1 MGHWLL
7 IVNKKD
13 RKHIYGFK
21 KKNKI
26 EGGFM
31 KKFIGTVLV
40 IVAICL
46 LYGCSQTFNPDPE
59 AIEPD
64 TQTVE
69 VTSILITSESNVTEI
84 EEGATLQ
91 LTATVKP
98 DNASNKQ
105 VEWHSSDTD
114 CATVNSDGL
123 VTAVKATES
132 LVITAKAKDGSNVTE
147 AFTLKI
153 KAAAPLPADSILRG
167 LVITDNYNHTI
178 TPADYLTLPNNRKG
192 NSTSSIITI
201 KNNGE
206 KSLTFV
212 SSSITNTSVF
222 HTDGDCTLVNNGTS
236 TTFKYRDLEN
246 IELVPGAELNLTLA
260 SYTSKL
266 GVNTGKI
273 SFVINDGAE
282 TTETLDVNLKI
293 YTTDTY
299 RPLLKLN
306 PETEGTV
313 YVNKTNK
320 GTFNFTL
327 ENTAAYLPLNV
338 SAEVNLYRAIPY
350 YTGSDYSIDEICQ
363 KIQKITEVQY
373 PTETLDFLH
382 PADTY
387 NFNLSTS
394 NLDEG
399 GFIFEVIFTYDYED
413 CYGYKQDPI
422 YYTFYTEPGKE
433 PELVQETFKYKPL
446 GVYGGKAYFYS
457 TDSSS
462 RKLCVLNEDN
472 TLTELDASYGYDSLR
487 VGDELYFNQRIIKG
501 NTEQWLYKLGSK
513 GLEKLA
519 SSETGIDFENAVK
532 CGDVIYYADNDGLHT
547 DGSQDLH
554 KIDLKTKQISRIQ
567 TNDSNSKYGVDK
579 ILCADSNY
587 LYYNYTYGVYA
598 LKLSDESYQK
608 VSEDEGIR
616 VFVYKDKAYMRLRL
630 NDGDKY
636 YIINGTETP
645 ELVENQLTA
654 LLLEEYD
661 YGGFEYYT
669 VGDYI
674 VFYGSSCCV
683 IYDGATVQSYE
694 YDYIFRDGDSIYWI
708 KKGDS
713 ADVNGYTGKLSYFDG
728 SSVKKLNEDLLYM
741 NGYSDQVF
749 KIHQTSGN
757 KKIYYKGY
765 NGSLISFDLTTQKTR
780 AVYFTN
786 NKNVTGSGDPFKDK
800 CNPYIGFGD
809 GLSCNGYFY
818 FTAGGSLYSYRE
830 QE

>member
-1 MGHWLL
+1 
-7 IVNKKD
+7 
-13 RKHIYGFK
+13 
-21 KKNKI
+21 
-26 EGGFM
+26 M

-46 LYGCSQTFNPDPE
+46 LYGCSEPLNPGPE
-59 AIEPD
+59 ATESD

-69 VTSILITSESNVTEI
+69 VTSISITSESNVKEI

-105 VEWHSSDTD
+105 VEWHSSDKD

-132 LVITAKAKDGSNVTE
+132 LVITAKAKDGSNVTGT
-147 AFTLKI
+147 FPLKI
-153 KAAAPLPADSILRG
+153 KAAATLPADSILRG
-167 LVITDNYNHTI
+167 LVITDNYKHTI
-178 TPADYLTLPNNRKG
+178 TPADYLTLPNNRSGYTNK
-192 NSTSSIITI
+192 SVLTI

-212 SSSITNTSVF
+212 SSSITNSSVF
-222 HTDGDCTLVNNGTS
+222 HTNDCFLVNNGTS
-236 TTFKYRDLEN
+236 ESFRYRDWEN
-246 IELVPGAELNLTLA
+246 IELVPGAELKLTLA

-273 SFVINDGAE
+273 SFVVNDGAE

-327 ENTAAYLPLNV
+327 ENTAAYLPRNV
-338 SAEVNLYRAIPY
+338 SAEVNLYKTIPY
-350 YTGSDYSIDEICQ
+350 YSGNTYSIEDICK

-373 PTETLDFLH
+373 PTETLEFLH

-394 NLDEG
+394 NPDEG

-422 YYTFYTEPGKE
+422 YYTFYTEPEKE
-433 PELVQETFKYKPL
+433 PELVQETFNYEPL

-457 TDSSS
+457 TDSYS

-487 VGDELYFNQRIIKG
+487 VGDELYFNQRIIYSD
-501 NTEQWLYKLGSK
+501 TEQWLYKLGSK
-513 GLEKLA
+513 GLEKLT
-519 SSETGIDFENAVK
+519 SSETGIEFENAVK
-532 CGDVIYYADNDGLHT
+532 CGDVIYYADNGGLHT

-567 TNDSNSKYGVDK
+567 TNDKPNDKYHVTK

-587 LYYNYTYGVYA
+587 LYYDYSYNVYA

-608 VSEDEGIR
+608 VFEDEGCKP
-616 VFVYKDKAYMRLRL
+616 FVYKDKVYMRMRL

-636 YIINGTETP
+636 YIMNGTESP
-645 ELVENQLTA
+645 EPVENQLTA
-654 LLLEEYD
+654 LLLD
-661 YGGFEYYT
+661 YGEFKYYT

-674 VFYGSSCCV
+674 VFYKTNISDSSFCV
-683 IYDGATVQSYE
+683 IYDGTAVRSYE
-694 YDYIFRDGDSIYWI
+694 YNYIFRDGDSIYWI
-708 KKGDS
+708 KKSDS
-713 ADVNGYTGKLSYFDG
+713 AGDNGYTGKLSYFDG
-728 SSVKKLNEDLLYM
+728 SSVKELNEDLLYLY
-741 NGYSDQVF
+741 GYSDKVF

-757 KKIYYKGY
+757 KKIYYSGY
-765 NGSLISFDLTTQKTR
+765 NGSLISFDLTSQNTR

-818 FTAGGSLYSYRE
+818 FTARGSLYSYRE

>member
-1 MGHWLL
+1 M
-7 IVNKKD
+7 
-13 RKHIYGFK
+13 
-21 KKNKI
+21 KN
-26 EGGFM
+26 
-31 KKFIGTVLV
+31 FIGTVLV
-40 IVAICL
+40 VASACML
-46 LYGCSQTFNPDPE
+46 FGCSGTVGPDSG
-59 AIEPD
+59 D
-64 TQTVE
+64 TDLDTPKVE
-69 VTSILITSESNVTEI
+69 VTSISITSDSNVTEI
-84 EEGATLQ
+84 EEGSTLQ

-105 VEWHSSDTD
+105 VEWLSSDTD

-123 VTAVKATES
+123 VTAVKATKS
-132 LVITAKAKDGSNVTE
+132 LVITAKAKDGSNVTGV
-147 AFTLKI
+147 FTLKI
-153 KAAAPLPADSILRG
+153 KAAAPLPADSILKG

-212 SSSITNTSVF
+212 NSSITNSSVF
-222 HTDGDCTLVNNGTS
+222 HTDGNCSLVNNGTS
-236 TTFKYRDLEN
+236 TTFSYSDLRN
-246 IELVPGAELNLTLA
+246 KELVPGAELNLTLA

-273 SFVINDGAE
+273 SFVVNDGAE

-299 RPLLKLN
+299 EPLLKLN

-338 SAEVNLYRAIPY
+338 SAEVNLYKTIPY
-350 YTGSDYSIDEICQ
+350 YSGSDYSIDKICQ

-394 NLDEG
+394 NSDEG
-399 GFIFEVIFTYDYED
+399 GFIFEVIFTYDYKD
-413 CYGYKQDPI
+413 CYGEINKSYKQEPI
-422 YYTFYTEPGKE
+422 YYTFYTEPEKE
-433 PELVQETFKYKPL
+433 PELVQETFEYKPL

-457 TDSSS
+457 TDSYS

-472 TLTELDASYGYDSLR
+472 TLTELDASYGYESLSD
-487 VGDELYFNQRIIKG
+487 GDELYFNQRIINS

-519 SSETGIDFENAVK
+519 SSETGIDFTNAVK
-532 CGDVIYYADNDGLHT
+532 CGDVIYYADDRVLNGTGIDY
-547 DGSQDLH
+547 LH
-554 KIDLKTKQISRIQ
+554 KIDLKTNQISKVQ
-567 TNDSNSKYGVDK
+567 TNDESNYSVTK

-587 LYYNYTYGVYA
+587 LYYDYSYDVYA

-608 VSEDEGIR
+608 VSEDKGSR
-616 VFVYKDKAYMRLRL
+616 VFVYKDKAYMSLQL

-654 LLLEEYD
+654 LLLKEYD

-674 VFYGSSCCV
+674 VFYGGHSCV
-683 IYDGATVQSYE
+683 IYDGTTVQSYE

-708 KKGDS
+708 KKSDS
-713 ADVNGYTGKLSYFDG
+713 AGINGYTGKLSYFDG
-728 SSVKKLNEDLLYM
+728 SSVKECNNDLLYM
-741 NGYSDQVF
+741 DGYSDQDF
-749 KIHQTSGN
+749 KVHQTSGN
-757 KKIYYKGY
+757 KKIYYSGY
-765 NGSLISFDLTTQKTR
+765 NGSLISFDLSTQKTR

-786 NKNVTGSGDPFKDK
+786 NKNVTGSGNPFNDK
-800 CNPYIGFGD
+800 CKPYIGYEY

>member
-1 MGHWLL
+1 
-7 IVNKKD
+7 
-13 RKHIYGFK
+13 
-21 KKNKI
+21 
-26 EGGFM
+26 M

-46 LYGCSQTFNPDPE
+46 LYGCSVPLKPDPE
-59 AIEPD
+59 TTESD
-64 TQTVE
+64 TQTVK
-69 VTSILITSESNVTEI
+69 VTSISITSESNVTEI
-84 EEGATLQ
+84 EEGLTLQ

-123 VTAVKATES
+123 VTALKATES
-132 LVITAKAKDGSNVTE
+132 LVITAKAKDGSNVTG
-147 AFTLKI
+147 AFNLKI
-153 KAAAPLPADSILRG
+153 KAAATLPADSILRG

-178 TPADYLTLPNNRKG
+178 TTADCLTLPNNRKG

-212 SSSITNTSVF
+212 SSSITNTDVF
-222 HTDGDCTLVNNGTS
+222 HTDGNCSLVNNGTS
-236 TTFKYRDLEN
+236 TTFNYRDLKN
-246 IELVPGAELNLTLA
+246 KELVPGAELNLTLA

-273 SFVINDGAE
+273 SFDVNDGSE
-282 TTETLDVNLKI
+282 TTETLDVKLKI

-299 RPLLKLN
+299 EPLLKLN

-338 SAEVNLYRAIPY
+338 SAEVNLYKTIPY
-350 YTGSDYSIDEICQ
+350 YSGNTYSIEDICQ

-394 NLDEG
+394 NQDEG

-413 CYGYKQDPI
+413 CYGEIIESYKQEPI
-422 YYTFYTEPGKE
+422 YYTFYTEPEKE

-457 TDSSS
+457 TDSL

-472 TLTELDASYGYDSLR
+472 TFTELDASYGYDSLR
-487 VGDELYFNQRIIKG
+487 VGDEIYFNQRIIYS
-501 NTEQWLYKLGSK
+501 NTEQWLYKLGSN

-519 SSETGIDFENAVK
+519 SSETGIDFTNAVK
-532 CGDVIYYADNDGLHT
+532 CGDVIYYADDRVLH
-547 DGSQDLH
+547 GSGAEDLY
-554 KIDLKTKQISRIQ
+554 KIDLKTNQISQIQ
-567 TNDSNSKYGVDK
+567 TNDDDNPNFKYHVTK

-587 LYYNYTYGVYA
+587 LYYDHSYNVYA

-608 VSEDEGIR
+608 VFDEEGCKP
-616 VFVYKDKAYMRLRL
+616 FVYKDKVYMRMRL

-636 YIINGTETP
+636 YIINGTESP
-645 ELVENQLTA
+645 DLVENQLTA
-654 LLLEEYD
+654 LLLD
-661 YGGFEYYT
+661 YGEFKYYT

-674 VFYGSSCCV
+674 VFYKTNINDSSRCV
-683 IYDGATVQSYE
+683 IYDGTTVRSYE
-694 YDYIFRDGDSIYWI
+694 YNYIFRDGDSIYWI
-708 KKGDS
+708 KKSDS
-713 ADVNGYTGKLSYFDG
+713 AGDNGYTGKLSYFDG
-728 SSVKKLNEDLLYM
+728 SSVKELDKDLLYLY
-741 NGYSDQVF
+741 GYSDKVF
-749 KIHQTSGN
+749 KIHQTCGN
-757 KKIYYKGY
+757 KKIYYSGY
-765 NGSLISFDLTTQKTR
+765 NGSLISFDLTTQNTR

-800 CNPYIGFGD
+800 CNPYIGYGD

>member
-1 MGHWLL
+1 
-7 IVNKKD
+7 
-13 RKHIYGFK
+13 
-21 KKNKI
+21 
-26 EGGFM
+26 M

-46 LYGCSQTFNPDPE
+46 LYGCSQTFNPEPE
-59 AIEPD
+59 ATESD

-84 EEGATLQ
+84 EEGSTLQ

-123 VTAVKATES
+123 VTAVKATEY
-132 LVITAKAKDGSNVTE
+132 LVITAKAKDCSNVTG

-153 KAAAPLPADSILRG
+153 KAAAPLPADSILSG

-212 SSSITNTSVF
+212 NSSITNTSVF
-222 HTDGDCTLVNNGTS
+222 HIDGNCSLVNNGTS
-236 TTFKYRDLEN
+236 TTFNYRDLEN

-260 SYTSKL
+260 SYTSYL

-273 SFVINDGAE
+273 SFDVNDGAE

-293 YTTDTY
+293 YTTNTY

-306 PETEGTV
+306 PETKGTV

-327 ENTAAYLPLNV
+327 ENTGAYLPLNV
-338 SAEVNLYRAIPY
+338 SAEVNLYKTIPHY
-350 YTGSDYSIDEICQ
+350 SGSSYSIEYMCQ

-373 PTETLDFLH
+373 PTETLEYLH

-394 NLDEG
+394 NPDEG
-399 GFIFEVIFTYDYED
+399 GFIFEVIFTYDYKD
-413 CYGYKQDPI
+413 CYGEIIESYKQEPI
-422 YYTFYTEPGKE
+422 YYTFYTEPEKE

-457 TDSSS
+457 STS
-462 RKLCVLNEDN
+462 RVICCLNEDK
-472 TLTELDASYGYDSLR
+472 TFTELDASYGYDSLR
-487 VGDELYFNQRIIKG
+487 VGDELYFNQSYITDTK
-501 NTEQWLYKLGSK
+501 QWLYKLGSN

-519 SSETGIDFENAVK
+519 SSETGIDFTNAVK
-532 CGDVIYYADNDGLHT
+532 CGDVIYYADDRVLNGTTVD
-547 DGSQDLH
+547 SLH
-554 KIDLKTKQISRIQ
+554 KIDLKTNQISRIQ
-567 TNDSNSKYGVDK
+567 TNDKSNSKYAVSE

-587 LYYNYTYGVYA
+587 LYYNYIDSVYA

-608 VSEDEGIR
+608 VSEDDGIR

-630 NDGDKY
+630 TNTSDEDKY
-636 YIINGTETP
+636 YIINGTESP

-661 YGGFEYYT
+661 FGEFEYYT
-669 VGDYI
+669 VGNYI

-683 IYDGATVQSYE
+683 IYDGTKVQSYE
-694 YDYIFRDGDSIYWI
+694 YDHIFRDGDSIYWI
-708 KKGDS
+708 KQSDS
-713 ADVNGYTGKLSYFDG
+713 AGVNGYTGKLSYFDG
-728 SSVKKLNEDLLYM
+728 SSVKELNEDLLYM
-741 NGYSDQVF
+741 DGYSYQVF

-757 KKIYYKGY
+757 KKIYYSGY
-765 NGSLISFDLTTQKTR
+765 NGSLISFDLTTEKTR

-786 NKNVTGSGDPFKDK
+786 KKNVTGSGDPFNDK
-800 CNPYIGFGD
+800 CNPYIGYED

-818 FTAGGSLYSYRE
+818 FIAEGSLYSYRE

>member
-1 MGHWLL
+1 
-7 IVNKKD
+7 
-13 RKHIYGFK
+13 
-21 KKNKI
+21 
-26 EGGFM
+26 M

-46 LYGCSQTFNPDPE
+46 LYGCSQTFNPEPE
-59 AIEPD
+59 ATESD

-84 EEGATLQ
+84 EEGSTLQ

-105 VEWHSSDTD
+105 VEWLSSDTD

-132 LVITAKAKDGSNVTE
+132 LVITAKAKDGSNVTG

-153 KAAAPLPADSILRG
+153 KAAAPLPADSILSG

-212 SSSITNTSVF
+212 NSSITNTSVF
-222 HTDGDCTLVNNGTS
+222 HIDGKCSLVNNGTS
-236 TTFKYRDLEN
+236 TTFNYRDLEN

-260 SYTSKL
+260 SYTSYL

-273 SFVINDGAE
+273 SFDVNDGAE

-293 YTTDTY
+293 YTTNTY

-306 PETEGTV
+306 PETKGTV

-327 ENTAAYLPLNV
+327 ENTGAYLPLNV
-338 SAEVNLYRAIPY
+338 SAEVNLYKTIPY
-350 YTGSDYSIDEICQ
+350 YSVSSYSIEYICQ

-373 PTETLDFLH
+373 PTETLEFLH

-394 NLDEG
+394 NSDEG

-413 CYGYKQDPI
+413 SSGSLHTSYKQEPI
-422 YYTFYTEPGKE
+422 YYTFYTEPEKE
-433 PELVQETFKYKPL
+433 PELVQETFNYKPL

-457 TDSSS
+457 STS
-462 RKLCVLNEDN
+462 RVICCLNEDN
-472 TLTELDASYGYDSLR
+472 TFTELDASYGYDSLR
-487 VGDELYFNQRIIKG
+487 VGDELYFNQSYITDTK
-501 NTEQWLYKLGSK
+501 QWLYKLDSN

-519 SSETGIDFENAVK
+519 SSETGIDFTNAVK
-532 CGDVIYYADNDGLHT
+532 CGDVIYYADDRVLNGTTAD
-547 DGSQDLH
+547 SLH
-554 KIDLKTKQISRIQ
+554 KIDLKTNQISRIQ
-567 TNDSNSKYGVDK
+567 TNDKSNSKYAVSE

-587 LYYNYTYGVYA
+587 LYYNYIGSVYA

-608 VSEDEGIR
+608 VSEDDGIR

-630 NDGDKY
+630 TNTSDEDKY
-636 YIINGTETP
+636 YIINGTESP

-661 YGGFEYYT
+661 FGEFEYYT
-669 VGDYI
+669 VGNYI

-683 IYDGATVQSYE
+683 IYDGTTVRSYE
-694 YDYIFRDGDSIYWI
+694 YNYIFRDGDSIYWI
-708 KKGDS
+708 KQSDS
-713 ADVNGYTGKLSYFDG
+713 AGVNGYTGKLSYFDG
-728 SSVKKLNEDLLYM
+728 SSVKELNEDLLYM
-741 NGYSDQVF
+741 DGYSHQVF

-757 KKIYYKGY
+757 KKIYYSGY

-786 NKNVTGSGDPFKDK
+786 NKNVTGSGDPFNDECK
-800 CNPYIGFGD
+800 PYIGYGD

>member
-1 MGHWLL
+1 
-7 IVNKKD
+7 
-13 RKHIYGFK
+13 
-21 KKNKI
+21 
-26 EGGFM
+26 M

-46 LYGCSQTFNPDPE
+46 LYGCSDTFKTDPE
-59 AIEPD
+59 ATESD

-84 EEGATLQ
+84 EEGSTLQ

-105 VEWHSSDTD
+105 VEWLSSDTD

-132 LVITAKAKDGSNVTE
+132 LVITAKAKDGSNVTG

-153 KAAAPLPADSILRG
+153 KAAAPLPADSILKG

-192 NSTSSIITI
+192 YSPSSIITI

-212 SSSITNTSVF
+212 NSSITNTSVF
-222 HTDGDCTLVNNGTS
+222 HIDGNCSLVNNGTS
-236 TTFKYRDLEN
+236 TTFNYRDLEN

-260 SYTSKL
+260 SYTSNL

-273 SFVINDGAE
+273 SFDVNDGAE

-293 YTTDTY
+293 YITDTY

-306 PETEGTV
+306 PETKGTV

-327 ENTAAYLPLNV
+327 ENTGAYLPLNV
-338 SAEVNLYRAIPY
+338 SAKVNLYKTIPY
-350 YTGSDYSIDEICQ
+350 YSGITYSIEDICQ

-373 PTETLDFLH
+373 PTETLEYLH

-394 NLDEG
+394 NPDEG
-399 GFIFEVIFTYDYED
+399 GFIFEVIFTYDYKD
-413 CYGYKQDPI
+413 WYGEIIESYKQEPI
-422 YYTFYTEPGKE
+422 YYTFYTEPEKE

-457 TDSSS
+457 TDSYSV
-462 RKLCVLNEDN
+462 CVLNEDK
-472 TLTELDASYGYDSLR
+472 TFTELDASYGDNSLR
-487 VGDELYFNQRIIKG
+487 VGDELYFNQRIIKS
-501 NTEQWLYKLGSK
+501 NTEQWLYKLGSN

-519 SSETGIDFENAVK
+519 SSETGIDLTNAVK
-532 CGDVIYYADNDGLHT
+532 CGDVIYYDDDRVLNGI
-547 DGSQDLH
+547 GSDYLH
-554 KIDLKTKQISRIQ
+554 KIDLKTNQISQIQ
-567 TNDSNSKYGVDK
+567 TNDKSNSKYAVTK
-579 ILCADSNY
+579 ILCADSSY
-587 LYYNYTYGVYA
+587 LYYDNNYEVYA

-608 VSEDEGIR
+608 VSEDDGIR
-616 VFVYKDKAYMRLRL
+616 VFVYKDKAYMSLRL

-645 ELVENQLTA
+645 ELVDNQLTA

-661 YGGFEYYT
+661 YGVFEYYT

-674 VFYGSSCCV
+674 VFYDSYSCV
-683 IYDGATVQSYE
+683 IYDGTTVQSYK

-708 KKGDS
+708 KLSDS
-713 ADVNGYTGKLSYFDG
+713 AGVNGYTGKLSYFDG
-728 SSVKKLNEDLLYM
+728 SSVKELNEDLLYIK
-741 NGYSDQVF
+741 NNSDQVF

-757 KKIYYKGY
+757 KKIYYTGY
-765 NGSLISFDLTTQKTR
+765 NGSLISFDLTTEKTR

-786 NKNVTGSGDPFKDK
+786 KKNVTGSGDPFNDE
-800 CNPYIGFGD
+800 CNPYIGYED
-809 GLSCNGYFY
+809 GISCNGYFY
-818 FTAGGSLYSYRE
+818 FIAEGSLYSYRE

>member
-1 MGHWLL
+1 
-7 IVNKKD
+7 
-13 RKHIYGFK
+13 
-21 KKNKI
+21 
-26 EGGFM
+26 M

-46 LYGCSQTFNPDPE
+46 LYGCSETSEPGPE
-59 AIEPD
+59 ATESD

-69 VTSILITSESNVTEI
+69 VTSISITSESNVTEI
-84 EEGATLQ
+84 EEGSTLQ

-105 VEWHSSDTD
+105 VEWLSSDTD

-132 LVITAKAKDGSNVTE
+132 LVITAKAEDGSNVTG

-153 KAAAPLPADSILRG
+153 KAAATLPADSILKG

-192 NSTSSIITI
+192 YTTSSIITI

-212 SSSITNTSVF
+212 SSSITNTNVF
-222 HTDGDCTLVNNGTS
+222 HTDGNCSLVNNGTS
-236 TTFKYRDLEN
+236 TTFSYSDLRN
-246 IELVPGAELNLTLA
+246 KELVPGAELNLTLA

-273 SFVINDGAE
+273 SFVVNDGAE

-299 RPLLKLN
+299 EPLLKLN

-338 SAEVNLYRAIPY
+338 SAEVNLYKTIPY
-350 YTGSDYSIDEICQ
+350 YSGSDYSIDKICQ

-382 PADTY
+382 PADIY

-394 NLDEG
+394 NSDEG
-399 GFIFEVIFTYDYED
+399 GFIFEVIFTYDYKD
-413 CYGYKQDPI
+413 CDGTINESYKQKPI
-422 YYTFYTEPGKE
+422 YYTFYTEPEKE
-433 PELVQETFKYKPL
+433 PELVQETFNYKPL

-457 TDSSS
+457 TDSDS

-487 VGDELYFNQRIIKG
+487 DGDELYFNQRII
-501 NTEQWLYKLGSK
+501 NTDTEQWLYKLGSN

-519 SSETGIDFENAVK
+519 SSETGIDLSNAVK
-532 CGDVIYYADNDGLHT
+532 CGNVIYYT
-547 DGSQDLH
+547 DDHVLNGSGAEYLH
-554 KIDLKTKQISRIQ
+554 KIDLKTNQISEVQ
-567 TNDSNSKYGVDK
+567 TNDESNYKYSVTK

-587 LYYNYTYGVYA
+587 LYYDCSYDVYA

-608 VSEDEGIR
+608 VSEDEGFR

-630 NDGDKY
+630 TNTSDEDKY
-636 YIINGTETP
+636 YIINGTEIP

-674 VFYGSSCCV
+674 VFYGGHSCV
-683 IYDGATVQSYE
+683 IYDGTTVQSYE

-708 KKGDS
+708 KKSDS
-713 ADVNGYTGKLSYFDG
+713 AGINGYTGKLSYFDG
-728 SSVKKLNEDLLYM
+728 SSVKECNNDLLYM
-741 NGYSDQVF
+741 DGYSVF

-757 KKIYYKGY
+757 KKIYYSGY
-765 NGSLISFDLTTQKTR
+765 NGSLISFDLSTQKTR

-786 NKNVTGSGDPFKDK
+786 NKNVTGSGNPFNDK
-800 CNPYIGFGD
+800 CKPYIGYGD

>member
-1 MGHWLL
+1 M
-7 IVNKKD
+7 
-13 RKHIYGFK
+13 
-21 KKNKI
+21 KN
-26 EGGFM
+26 
-31 KKFIGTVLV
+31 FIGTVLV
-40 IVAICL
+40 VASACML
-46 LYGCSQTFNPDPE
+46 FGCSGTVGPDSG
-59 AIEPD
+59 D
-64 TQTVE
+64 TDLDTPKVE
-69 VTSILITSESNVTEI
+69 VTSISITSDSNVTEI
-84 EEGATLQ
+84 EEGSTLQ

-105 VEWHSSDTD
+105 VEWLSSDTD

-123 VTAVKATES
+123 VTAVKATKS
-132 LVITAKAKDGSNVTE
+132 LVITAKAKDGSNVTGV
-147 AFTLKI
+147 FTLKI
-153 KAAAPLPADSILRG
+153 KAAAPLPADSILKG

-212 SSSITNTSVF
+212 NSSITNSSVF
-222 HTDGDCTLVNNGTS
+222 HTDGNCSLVNNGTS
-236 TTFKYRDLEN
+236 TTFSYSDLRN
-246 IELVPGAELNLTLA
+246 KELVPGAELNLTLA

-273 SFVINDGAE
+273 SFVVNDGAE

-299 RPLLKLN
+299 EPLLKLN

-338 SAEVNLYRAIPY
+338 SAEVNLYKTIPY
-350 YTGSDYSIDEICQ
+350 YSGSDYSIDKICQ

-399 GFIFEVIFTYDYED
+399 GFIFEVIFTYDYKD
-413 CYGYKQDPI
+413 CDGTINKSYKQEPI
-422 YYTFYTEPGKE
+422 YYTFYTEPEKE
-433 PELVQETFKYKPL
+433 PELVQETFNYNPL

-457 TDSSS
+457 TDSFS

-472 TLTELDASYGYDSLR
+472 TLTELDASYGYESLSD
-487 VGDELYFNQRIIKG
+487 GDELYFNQRIINS

-519 SSETGIDFENAVK
+519 SSETGIDFTNAVK
-532 CGDVIYYADNDGLHT
+532 CGDVIYYADDRVLNGTGIDY
-547 DGSQDLH
+547 LH
-554 KIDLKTKQISRIQ
+554 KIDLKTNQISKVQ
-567 TNDSNSKYGVDK
+567 TNDESNYSVTK

-587 LYYNYTYGVYA
+587 LYYDYSYDVYA

-608 VSEDEGIR
+608 VSEDKGSR
-616 VFVYKDKAYMRLRL
+616 VFVYKDKAYMRLQL
-630 NDGDKY
+630 NDGYKY

-654 LLLEEYD
+654 LLLKEYD
-661 YGGFEYYT
+661 YVGFEYYT

-674 VFYGSSCCV
+674 VFYGGHSCV
-683 IYDGATVQSYE
+683 IYDGTTVQSYE

-708 KKGDS
+708 KKSDS
-713 ADVNGYTGKLSYFDG
+713 AGINGYTGKLSYFDG
-728 SSVKKLNEDLLYM
+728 SSVKECNNDLLYM
-741 NGYSDQVF
+741 DGYSDQDF
-749 KIHQTSGN
+749 KVHQTSGN
-757 KKIYYKGY
+757 KKIYYSGY
-765 NGSLISFDLTTQKTR
+765 NGSLISFDLSTQKTR

-786 NKNVTGSGDPFKDK
+786 NKNVTGSGNPFNDK
-800 CNPYIGFGD
+800 CKPYIGYEY

>member
-1 MGHWLL
+1 
-7 IVNKKD
+7 
-13 RKHIYGFK
+13 
-21 KKNKI
+21 
-26 EGGFM
+26 M

-46 LYGCSQTFNPDPE
+46 LYGCSQTFNPEPE
-59 AIEPD
+59 ATESD

-84 EEGATLQ
+84 EEGSTLQ

-105 VEWHSSDTD
+105 VEWLSSDTD

-153 KAAAPLPADSILRG
+153 KAAAPLPADSILSG

-212 SSSITNTSVF
+212 SSSITNTYVF
-222 HTDGDCTLVNNGTS
+222 HIDGKCSLVNNGTS
-236 TTFKYRDLEN
+236 TTFNYRDLEN

-260 SYTSKL
+260 SYTSYL

-273 SFVINDGAE
+273 SFDVNDGEE

-293 YTTDTY
+293 YTTNTY

-306 PETEGTV
+306 PETKGTV

-327 ENTAAYLPLNV
+327 ENTGAYLPLNV
-338 SAEVNLYRAIPY
+338 SAEVNLYKTIPY
-350 YTGSDYSIDEICQ
+350 YSVSSYSIEYICQ

-373 PTETLDFLH
+373 PTETLEFLH

-394 NLDEG
+394 NSDEG

-413 CYGYKQDPI
+413 SSGSLHTSYKQEPI
-422 YYTFYTEPGKE
+422 YYTFYTEPEKE
-433 PELVQETFKYKPL
+433 PELVQETFNYKPL

-457 TDSSS
+457 STS
-462 RKLCVLNEDN
+462 RVICCLNEDN
-472 TLTELDASYGYDSLR
+472 TFTELDASYGYDSLR
-487 VGDELYFNQRIIKG
+487 VGDELYFNQSYITDTK
-501 NTEQWLYKLGSK
+501 QWLYKLGSN

-519 SSETGIDFENAVK
+519 SSETGIDFTNAVK
-532 CGDVIYYADNDGLHT
+532 CGDVIYYADDRVLNGTTAD
-547 DGSQDLH
+547 SLH
-554 KIDLKTKQISRIQ
+554 KIDLKTNQISRIQ
-567 TNDSNSKYGVDK
+567 TNDKSNSKYAVSE

-587 LYYNYTYGVYA
+587 LYYNYIGSVYA

-608 VSEDEGIR
+608 VSEDDGIR

-630 NDGDKY
+630 TNTSDEDKY
-636 YIINGTETP
+636 YIINGTESP

-661 YGGFEYYT
+661 FGEFEYYT

-708 KKGDS
+708 KQSDS
-713 ADVNGYTGKLSYFDG
+713 DGVNGYTGKLSYFDG
-728 SSVKKLNEDLLYM
+728 SSVKELNEDLLYM
-741 NGYSDQVF
+741 DGYSDQVF

-757 KKIYYKGY
+757 KKIYYSGY
-765 NGSLISFDLTTQKTR
+765 NGSLISFDLTTEKTR

-786 NKNVTGSGDPFKDK
+786 KKNVTGSGDPFNDK
-800 CNPYIGFGD
+800 CNPYIGYED

-818 FTAGGSLYSYRE
+818 FIAEGSLYSYRE

>member
-1 MGHWLL
+1 
-7 IVNKKD
+7 
-13 RKHIYGFK
+13 
-21 KKNKI
+21 
-26 EGGFM
+26 M

-46 LYGCSQTFNPDPE
+46 LYGCSDTFKPDPE
-59 AIEPD
+59 ATESD

-105 VEWHSSDTD
+105 VEWHSSDKD

-132 LVITAKAKDGSNVTE
+132 LVITAKAKDGSNVTG

-153 KAAAPLPADSILRG
+153 KAAATLPADSILKG

-192 NSTSSIITI
+192 YSTSSIITI

-236 TTFKYRDLEN
+236 TTFNYRDLEN

-273 SFVINDGAE
+273 SFVVNDGVE

-338 SAEVNLYRAIPY
+338 SAEVNLYKTIPSY
-350 YTGSDYSIDEICQ
+350 SGSSYSIKEICQ
-363 KIQKITEVQY
+363 EIQKITEVQY

-413 CYGYKQDPI
+413 YSGNINKSYKQEPI
-422 YYTFYTEPGKE
+422 YYTFYTEPENE

-457 TDSSS
+457 STS
-462 RKLCVLNEDN
+462 RVICCLNEDN

-487 VGDELYFNQRIIKG
+487 VGDELYFNQSHIYTDTK
-501 NTEQWLYKLGSK
+501 QWLYKLGSN

-519 SSETGIDFENAVK
+519 SSETGIDFTNAVK
-532 CGDVIYYADNDGLHT
+532 CGDVIYYEDDRVLHGT
-547 DGSQDLH
+547 TSHYLH
-554 KIDLKTKQISRIQ
+554 KIDLNTNQISQIQ
-567 TNDSNSKYGVDK
+567 TNDKANLKYAVTE

-587 LYYNYTYGVYA
+587 LYYDLSYDVYA

-608 VSEDEGIR
+608 VFEDEGIR
-616 VFVYKDKAYMRLRL
+616 VFVYKDKAYMRMRL

-661 YGGFEYYT
+661 YGGFGYYT

-694 YDYIFRDGDSIYWI
+694 YDYIFGDGDSIYWI
-708 KKGDS
+708 KKSDS
-713 ADVNGYTGKLSYFDG
+713 AGVNGYTGKLSYFDG
-728 SSVKKLNEDLLYM
+728 SSVKDLDKDLLYM
-741 NGYSDQVF
+741 DGYSDQVF

-757 KKIYYKGY
+757 KKIYYSGY

-786 NKNVTGSGDPFKDK
+786 NKNVTGSGDPFNDK
-800 CNPYIGFGD
+800 CKPYIGYGD

-818 FTAGGSLYSYRE
+818 FTAGNSLYSYRE

>member
-1 MGHWLL
+1 
-7 IVNKKD
+7 
-13 RKHIYGFK
+13 
-21 KKNKI
+21 
-26 EGGFM
+26 M

-46 LYGCSQTFNPDPE
+46 LYGCSDTFKPDPE
-59 AIEPD
+59 ATESD

-84 EEGATLQ
+84 EKGATLQ

-132 LVITAKAKDGSNVTE
+132 LVITAKAKDGSNVTG

-153 KAAAPLPADSILRG
+153 KAAAPLPADSILSG

-212 SSSITNTSVF
+212 DSSITNTSVF
-222 HTDGDCTLVNNGTS
+222 HIDGNCSLVNNGTS
-236 TTFKYRDLEN
+236 TTFNYRDLEN

-260 SYTSKL
+260 SYTSYL

-273 SFVINDGAE
+273 SFDVNDGAE

-293 YTTDTY
+293 YTTNTY
-299 RPLLKLN
+299 EPLLKLN
-306 PETEGTV
+306 PETKGTV

-327 ENTAAYLPLNV
+327 ENTGAYLPLNV
-338 SAEVNLYRAIPY
+338 SAEVNLYKTIPHY
-350 YTGSDYSIDEICQ
+350 SGSSYSIEYMCQ

-373 PTETLDFLH
+373 PTETLEYLH

-394 NLDEG
+394 NPDEG
-399 GFIFEVIFTYDYED
+399 GFIFEVIFTYDYKD
-413 CYGYKQDPI
+413 CYGEIIESYKQEPI
-422 YYTFYTEPGKE
+422 YYTFYTEPEKE

-457 TDSSS
+457 TDSYSV
-462 RKLCVLNEDN
+462 CVLNEDN
-472 TLTELDASYGYDSLR
+472 TFTELDASYGDESLR
-487 VGDELYFNQRIIKG
+487 VGDELYFNQRIIYTD
-501 NTEQWLYKLGSK
+501 TEQWLYKLGSN

-519 SSETGIDFENAVK
+519 SSETGIDFTNAVK
-532 CGDVIYYADNDGLHT
+532 CGDVIYYADDRVLNGITVDH
-547 DGSQDLH
+547 LH
-554 KIDLKTKQISRIQ
+554 KIDLKTNQISQIQ
-567 TNDSNSKYGVDK
+567 TNDKSNSKYSVSE

-587 LYYNYTYGVYA
+587 LYYDHIYDVYA

-616 VFVYKDKAYMRLRL
+616 VFVYKDKAYMRLQL

-636 YIINGTETP
+636 YIINGTKSP
-645 ELVENQLTA
+645 ELVENELTA

-661 YGGFEYYT
+661 FGEFEYYT
-669 VGDYI
+669 VGNYI

-683 IYDGATVQSYE
+683 IYDGTTVRSYE
-694 YDYIFRDGDSIYWI
+694 YNYIFRDGDSIYWI
-708 KKGDS
+708 KQSDS
-713 ADVNGYTGKLSYFDG
+713 AGVNGYTGKLSYFDG
-728 SSVKKLNEDLLYM
+728 SSVKELNEDLLYM
-741 NGYSDQVF
+741 DGYSDQVF

-757 KKIYYKGY
+757 KKIYYSGY
-765 NGSLISFDLTTQKTR
+765 NGSLISFDLTTEKTR

-786 NKNVTGSGDPFKDK
+786 KKNVTGSGDPFDDK
-800 CNPYIGFGD
+800 CNPYIGYED
-809 GLSCNGYFY
+809 GLSYNGYFY
-818 FTAGGSLYSYRE
+818 FIAEGSLYSYRE

>member
-1 MGHWLL
+1 
-7 IVNKKD
+7 
-13 RKHIYGFK
+13 
-21 KKNKI
+21 
-26 EGGFM
+26 M

-46 LYGCSQTFNPDPE
+46 LYGCSQTFKPDPE
-59 AIEPD
+59 AIESD

-132 LVITAKAKDGSNVTE
+132 LVITAKAKDGSNVTG

-153 KAAAPLPADSILRG
+153 KAAAPLPADSILKG

-192 NSTSSIITI
+192 YSTSSSITI

-206 KSLTFV
+206 KSLIFK

-222 HTDGDCTLVNNGTS
+222 HTDGNCSLVNNGTS
-236 TTFKYRDLEN
+236 TTFNYRDLKN
-246 IELVPGAELNLTLA
+246 KELVPGAELNLTLA
-260 SYTSKL
+260 SYTSNL

-299 RPLLKLN
+299 KPLLKLN

-338 SAEVNLYRAIPY
+338 SAEVNLYKTIPY
-350 YTGSDYSIDEICQ
+350 YSGSSYSIKEICQ

-399 GFIFEVIFTYDYED
+399 GFIFEVIFTYDYKD
-413 CYGYKQDPI
+413 CYGEINESYKQEPI
-422 YYTFYTEPGKE
+422 YYTFYTEPEKE

-472 TLTELDASYGYDSLR
+472 TFTELDASYGYDSLR
-487 VGDELYFNQRIIKG
+487 VGDELYFNQRIIYS

-519 SSETGIDFENAVK
+519 SSKTGIDFTNAVK
-532 CGDVIYYADNDGLHT
+532 CGDVIYYT
-547 DGSQDLH
+547 DDEVLSGTGNKHLY
-554 KIDLKTKQISRIQ
+554 KIDLNTNQISTVK
-567 TNDSNSKYGVDK
+567 TNDNETPKWASEVTD
-579 ILCADSNY
+579 IICADSNY
-587 LYYNYTYGVYA
+587 LYYDYSYDVYA

-608 VSEDEGIR
+608 VYEKEGSR
-616 VFVYKDKAYMRLRL
+616 PFVYKDKAYMRLRL

-636 YIINGTETP
+636 YIINGTESP

-683 IYDGATVQSYE
+683 IYDGATVQSYK

-708 KKGDS
+708 KKSNS
-713 ADVNGYTGKLSYFDG
+713 AGVNGYTGKLSYFDG
-728 SSVKKLNEDLLYM
+728 SSVKDLDKDLLYM
-741 NGYSDQVF
+741 DGNSDQVF

-757 KKIYYKGY
+757 KKIYYSGY
-765 NGSLISFDLTTQKTR
+765 NGSLISFDLTTQKTS

>member
-1 MGHWLL
+1 
-7 IVNKKD
+7 
-13 RKHIYGFK
+13 
-21 KKNKI
+21 
-26 EGGFM
+26 M

-46 LYGCSQTFNPDPE
+46 LYGCSDTFKTDPE
-59 AIEPD
+59 ATESD

-84 EEGATLQ
+84 EEGSTLQ

-105 VEWHSSDTD
+105 VEWLSSDTD

-132 LVITAKAKDGSNVTE
+132 LVITAKAKDGSNVTG

-153 KAAAPLPADSILRG
+153 KAAAPLPADSILKG

-192 NSTSSIITI
+192 YSPSSIITI

-212 SSSITNTSVF
+212 NSSITNTSVF
-222 HTDGDCTLVNNGTS
+222 HIDGNCSLVNNGTS
-236 TTFKYRDLEN
+236 TTFNYRDLEN

-260 SYTSKL
+260 SYTSNL

-273 SFVINDGAE
+273 SFDVNDGAE

-293 YTTDTY
+293 YITDTY

-306 PETEGTV
+306 PETKGTV

-327 ENTAAYLPLNV
+327 ENTGAYLPLNV
-338 SAEVNLYRAIPY
+338 SAKVNLYKTIPY
-350 YTGSDYSIDEICQ
+350 YSGITYSIEDICQ

-373 PTETLDFLH
+373 PTETLEYLH

-394 NLDEG
+394 NPDEG
-399 GFIFEVIFTYDYED
+399 GFIFEVIFTYDYKD
-413 CYGYKQDPI
+413 WYGEIIESYKQEPI
-422 YYTFYTEPGKE
+422 YYTFYTEPEKE

-457 TDSSS
+457 TDSYSV
-462 RKLCVLNEDN
+462 CVLNEDK
-472 TLTELDASYGYDSLR
+472 TFTELDASYGDNSLR
-487 VGDELYFNQRIIKG
+487 VGDELYFNQRIIKS
-501 NTEQWLYKLGSK
+501 NTEQWLYKLGSN

-519 SSETGIDFENAVK
+519 SSETGIDLTNAVK
-532 CGDVIYYADNDGLHT
+532 CGDVIYYDDDRVLNGI
-547 DGSQDLH
+547 GSDYLH
-554 KIDLKTKQISRIQ
+554 KIDLKTNQISQIQ
-567 TNDSNSKYGVDK
+567 TNDKSNSKYAVTK
-579 ILCADSNY
+579 ILCADSSY
-587 LYYNYTYGVYA
+587 LYYDNNYEVYA

-608 VSEDEGIR
+608 VSEDDGIR
-616 VFVYKDKAYMRLRL
+616 VFVYKDKAYMSLRL

-645 ELVENQLTA
+645 ELVDNQLTA

-661 YGGFEYYT
+661 YGVFEYYT

-674 VFYGSSCCV
+674 VFYDSYSCV
-683 IYDGATVQSYE
+683 IYDGTTVQSYK

-708 KKGDS
+708 KLSDS
-713 ADVNGYTGKLSYFDG
+713 AGVNGYTGKLSYFDG
-728 SSVKKLNEDLLYM
+728 SSVKELNEDLLYIK
-741 NGYSDQVF
+741 NNSDQVF

-757 KKIYYKGY
+757 KKNILHWLQWLTYK
-765 NGSLISFDLTTQKTR
+765 F
-780 AVYFTN
+780 
-786 NKNVTGSGDPFKDK
+786 
-800 CNPYIGFGD
+800 
-809 GLSCNGYFY
+809 
-818 FTAGGSLYSYRE
+818 
-830 QE
+830 

>member
-1 MGHWLL
+1 
-7 IVNKKD
+7 
-13 RKHIYGFK
+13 
-21 KKNKI
+21 
-26 EGGFM
+26 M

-46 LYGCSQTFNPDPE
+46 LYGCSDTFKPDPE
-59 AIEPD
+59 ATESD

-84 EEGATLQ
+84 EKGATLQ

-132 LVITAKAKDGSNVTE
+132 LVITAKAKDGSNVTG

-153 KAAAPLPADSILRG
+153 KAATPPLPADSILKG

-212 SSSITNTSVF
+212 NSSITNTSVF
-222 HTDGDCTLVNNGTS
+222 HIDGNCSLVNNGTS
-236 TTFKYRDLEN
+236 TTFNYRDLEN

-260 SYTSKL
+260 SYTSYL

-273 SFVINDGAE
+273 SFDVNDGAE

-293 YTTDTY
+293 YTTNTY

-306 PETEGTV
+306 PETKGTV

-327 ENTAAYLPLNV
+327 ENTGAYLPLNV
-338 SAEVNLYRAIPY
+338 SAEVNLYKTIPHY
-350 YTGSDYSIDEICQ
+350 SGSSYSIEYICQ

-373 PTETLDFLH
+373 PTETLEYLH

-394 NLDEG
+394 NPDEG

-413 CYGYKQDPI
+413 SSGSLHTSYKQEPI
-422 YYTFYTEPGKE
+422 YYTFYTEPEKE
-433 PELVQETFKYKPL
+433 PELVQETFNYKPL

-457 TDSSS
+457 STS
-462 RKLCVLNEDN
+462 RVICCLNEDK
-472 TLTELDASYGYDSLR
+472 TFTELDASYGYDSLR
-487 VGDELYFNQRIIKG
+487 VGDELYFNQSYITDTK
-501 NTEQWLYKLGSK
+501 QWLYKLGSN

-519 SSETGIDFENAVK
+519 SSETGIDFTNAVK
-532 CGDVIYYADNDGLHT
+532 CGDVIYYADDRVLNGTTVD
-547 DGSQDLH
+547 SLH
-554 KIDLKTKQISRIQ
+554 KIDLKTNQISRIQ
-567 TNDSNSKYGVDK
+567 TNDKSNSKYAVSE

-587 LYYNYTYGVYA
+587 LYYNYIDSVYA

-608 VSEDEGIR
+608 VSEDDGIR

-630 NDGDKY
+630 TNTSDEDKY
-636 YIINGTETP
+636 YIINGTESP

-661 YGGFEYYT
+661 FGEFEYYT
-669 VGDYI
+669 VGNYI

-683 IYDGATVQSYE
+683 IYDGTTVRSYE
-694 YDYIFRDGDSIYWI
+694 YNYIFRDGDSIYWI
-708 KKGDS
+708 KQSDS
-713 ADVNGYTGKLSYFDG
+713 AGVNGYTGKLSYFDG
-728 SSVKKLNEDLLYM
+728 SSVKELNEDLLYM
-741 NGYSDQVF
+741 DGYSHQVF

-757 KKIYYKGY
+757 KKIYYSGY

-786 NKNVTGSGDPFKDK
+786 NKNVTGSGDPFNDECK
-800 CNPYIGFGD
+800 PYIGYGD

>member
-1 MGHWLL
+1 
-7 IVNKKD
+7 
-13 RKHIYGFK
+13 
-21 KKNKI
+21 
-26 EGGFM
+26 M

-46 LYGCSQTFNPDPE
+46 LYGCSQTIKPDPE
-59 AIEPD
+59 AIESD

-69 VTSILITSESNVTEI
+69 VTSILITSLSNVTEI

-132 LVITAKAKDGSNVTE
+132 LVITAKAKDGSNVTG

-153 KAAAPLPADSILRG
+153 KAAAPLPADSILSG

-192 NSTSSIITI
+192 YSTSSIITI

-206 KSLTFV
+206 KSLIFK

-222 HTDGDCTLVNNGTS
+222 HTDGNCSLVNNGTITKEFTYS
-236 TTFKYRDLEN
+236 NLRK

-266 GVNTGKI
+266 GENTGKI

-327 ENTAAYLPLNV
+327 ENTDAYLPLNV

-373 PTETLDFLH
+373 PTETLEFLH

-394 NLDEG
+394 NPDEG
-399 GFIFEVIFTYDYED
+399 GFIFEVIFTYDYKD
-413 CYGYKQDPI
+413 CYGEIIESYKQEPI
-422 YYTFYTEPGKE
+422 YYTFYTEPEKE
-433 PELVQETFKYKPL
+433 PELVQETFKYEPL

-472 TLTELDASYGYDSLR
+472 TLTELDASYGGDSLR
-487 VGDELYFNQRIIKG
+487 VGGELYFNQRIIKS

-519 SSETGIDFENAVK
+519 SSETGIDLTNAVK
-532 CGDVIYYADNDGLHT
+532 CGDVIYYADDQVLH
-547 DGSQDLH
+547 GSGAEDLY
-554 KIDLKTKQISRIQ
+554 KIDLKTNQISQIQ
-567 TNDSNSKYGVDK
+567 TNDSNSKYAVSE

-587 LYYNYTYGVYA
+587 LYYDYSYDVYA

-608 VSEDEGIR
+608 VYEKEGSR
-616 VFVYKDKAYMRLRL
+616 PFVYKDKAYMRLRL

-669 VGDYI
+669 IGDYI

-708 KKGDS
+708 KKSDS
-713 ADVNGYTGKLSYFDG
+713 AGVNGYTGKLSYFDG
-728 SSVKKLNEDLLYM
+728 SSVKDLDKDLLYM
-741 NGYSDQVF
+741 DGYSDQVF

-757 KKIYYKGY
+757 KKIYYSGY
-765 NGSLISFDLTTQKTR
+765 NGSLISFDLTTHKTR

-786 NKNVTGSGDPFKDK
+786 NKNVTGSGDPFNDK
-800 CNPYIGFGD
+800 CKPYIGYGD

-818 FTAGGSLYSYRE
+818 FTAGNSLYSYRE

>member
-1 MGHWLL
+1 
-7 IVNKKD
+7 
-13 RKHIYGFK
+13 
-21 KKNKI
+21 
-26 EGGFM
+26 M

-46 LYGCSQTFNPDPE
+46 LYGCSEPLNPGPE
-59 AIEPD
+59 ATESD

-69 VTSILITSESNVTEI
+69 VTSISITSESNVKEI

-105 VEWHSSDTD
+105 VEWHSSDKD

-132 LVITAKAKDGSNVTE
+132 LVITAKAKDGSNVTGT
-147 AFTLKI
+147 FTLKI
-153 KAAAPLPADSILRG
+153 KAAATLPADSILRG

-178 TPADYLTLPNNRKG
+178 TPADYLTLPNNRSGYTNK
-192 NSTSSIITI
+192 SVLTI

-212 SSSITNTSVF
+212 SSSINSSVF
-222 HTDGDCTLVNNGTS
+222 HTSGNCSLVNNGTS
-236 TTFKYRDLEN
+236 TTFNYRDLEN
-246 IELVPGAELNLTLA
+246 IELVPGAELKLTLA

-273 SFVINDGAE
+273 SFVVNDGAE

-327 ENTAAYLPLNV
+327 ENTAAYLPRNV
-338 SAEVNLYRAIPY
+338 SAEVNLYKTIPY
-350 YTGSDYSIDEICQ
+350 YSGNTYSIEDICK

-373 PTETLDFLH
+373 PTETLEFLH

-394 NLDEG
+394 NPDEG

-413 CYGYKQDPI
+413 CSGYKQDPI
-422 YYTFYTEPGKE
+422 YYTFYTEPEKE
-433 PELVQETFKYKPL
+433 PELVQETFNYMPL

-487 VGDELYFNQRIIKG
+487 VGDELYFNQRIIYSD
-501 NTEQWLYKLGSK
+501 TEQWLYKLGSK
-513 GLEKLA
+513 GLEKLT
-519 SSETGIDFENAVK
+519 SSETGIEFENAVK
-532 CGDVIYYADNDGLHT
+532 CGDVIYYADNGGLHT

-567 TNDSNSKYGVDK
+567 TNDKPNDKYHVTK

-587 LYYNYTYGVYA
+587 LYYDYSYNVYA

-608 VSEDEGIR
+608 VFEDEGCKP
-616 VFVYKDKAYMRLRL
+616 FVYKDKVYMRMRL

-636 YIINGTETP
+636 YIMNGTESP
-645 ELVENQLTA
+645 KLVENQLTA
-654 LLLEEYD
+654 LLLD
-661 YGGFEYYT
+661 YGEFKYYT

-674 VFYGSSCCV
+674 VFYKTNISDSSFCV
-683 IYDGATVQSYE
+683 IYDGTAVRSYE
-694 YDYIFRDGDSIYWI
+694 YNYIFRDGDSIYWI
-708 KKGDS
+708 KKSDS
-713 ADVNGYTGKLSYFDG
+713 AGDNGYTGKLSYFDG
-728 SSVKKLNEDLLYM
+728 SSVKELNEDLLYLY
-741 NGYSDQVF
+741 GYSDKVF

-757 KKIYYKGY
+757 KKIYYSGY
-765 NGSLISFDLTTQKTR
+765 NGSLISFDLTTEKTR

-818 FTAGGSLYSYRE
+818 FTARGSLYSYRE

>member
-1 MGHWLL
+1 
-7 IVNKKD
+7 
-13 RKHIYGFK
+13 
-21 KKNKI
+21 
-26 EGGFM
+26 M

-46 LYGCSQTFNPDPE
+46 LYGCSQTFNPEPE
-59 AIEPD
+59 ATESD

-84 EEGATLQ
+84 EEGSTLQ

-105 VEWHSSDTD
+105 VEWLSSDTD

-132 LVITAKAKDGSNVTE
+132 LVITAKAKDGSNVTG

-153 KAAAPLPADSILRG
+153 KAAAPLPADSILSG

-212 SSSITNTSVF
+212 NSSITNTSVF
-222 HTDGDCTLVNNGTS
+222 HIDGKCSLVNNGTS
-236 TTFKYRDLEN
+236 TTFNYRDLEN

-260 SYTSKL
+260 SYTSYL

-273 SFVINDGAE
+273 SFDVNDGAE

-293 YTTDTY
+293 YTTNTY

-306 PETEGTV
+306 PETKGTV

-327 ENTAAYLPLNV
+327 ENTGAYLPLNV
-338 SAEVNLYRAIPY
+338 SAEVNLYKTIPY
-350 YTGSDYSIDEICQ
+350 YSVSSYSIEYICQ

-373 PTETLDFLH
+373 PTETLEFLH

-394 NLDEG
+394 NSDEG

-413 CYGYKQDPI
+413 SSGSLHTSYKQEPI
-422 YYTFYTEPGKE
+422 YYTFYTEPEKE
-433 PELVQETFKYKPL
+433 PELVQETFNYKPL

-457 TDSSS
+457 STS
-462 RKLCVLNEDN
+462 RVICCLNEDN
-472 TLTELDASYGYDSLR
+472 TFTELDASYGYDSLR
-487 VGDELYFNQRIIKG
+487 VGDELYFNQSYITDTK
-501 NTEQWLYKLGSK
+501 QWLYKLDSN

-519 SSETGIDFENAVK
+519 SSETGIDFTNAVK
-532 CGDVIYYADNDGLHT
+532 CGDVIYYADDRVLNGTTAD
-547 DGSQDLH
+547 SLH
-554 KIDLKTKQISRIQ
+554 KIDLKTNQISRIQ
-567 TNDSNSKYGVDK
+567 TNDKSNSKYAVSE

-587 LYYNYTYGVYA
+587 LYYNYIGSVYA

-608 VSEDEGIR
+608 VSEDDGIR

-630 NDGDKY
+630 TNTSDEDKY
-636 YIINGTETP
+636 YIINGTESP

-661 YGGFEYYT
+661 FGEFEYYT

-683 IYDGATVQSYE
+683 IYDGTTVRSYE
-694 YDYIFRDGDSIYWI
+694 YNYIFRDGDSIYWI
-708 KKGDS
+708 KQSDS
-713 ADVNGYTGKLSYFDG
+713 AGVNGYTGKLSYFDG
-728 SSVKKLNEDLLYM
+728 SSVKELNEDLLYM
-741 NGYSDQVF
+741 DGYSHQVF

-757 KKIYYKGY
+757 KKIYYSGY
-765 NGSLISFDLTTQKTR
+765 NGSLISFDLTTQKTK

-800 CNPYIGFGD
+800 CNPYIGFED

>member
-1 MGHWLL
+1 
-7 IVNKKD
+7 
-13 RKHIYGFK
+13 
-21 KKNKI
+21 
-26 EGGFM
+26 M

-46 LYGCSQTFNPDPE
+46 LYGCSDTFKPDPE
-59 AIEPD
+59 ATESD

-84 EEGATLQ
+84 EEGSTLQ

-105 VEWHSSDTD
+105 VEWLSSDTD

-132 LVITAKAKDGSNVTE
+132 LVITAKAKDGSNVTG

-153 KAAAPLPADSILRG
+153 KAAAPLPADSILKG

-212 SSSITNTSVF
+212 NSSITNTSVF
-222 HTDGDCTLVNNGTS
+222 HIDGKCSLVNNGTS
-236 TTFKYRDLEN
+236 TTFNYRDLEN

-260 SYTSKL
+260 SYTSYL

-273 SFVINDGAE
+273 SFDVNDGAE

-293 YTTDTY
+293 YTTNTY

-306 PETEGTV
+306 PETKGTV

-327 ENTAAYLPLNV
+327 ENTGAYLPLNV
-338 SAEVNLYRAIPY
+338 SAEVNLYKTIPY
-350 YTGSDYSIDEICQ
+350 YSVSSYSIEYICQ

-373 PTETLDFLH
+373 PTETLEFLH

-394 NLDEG
+394 NSDEG

-413 CYGYKQDPI
+413 SSGSLHTSYKQEPI
-422 YYTFYTEPGKE
+422 YYTFYTEPEKE
-433 PELVQETFKYKPL
+433 PELVQETFNYKPL

-457 TDSSS
+457 STS
-462 RKLCVLNEDN
+462 RVICCLNEDN
-472 TLTELDASYGYDSLR
+472 TFTELDASYGYDSLR
-487 VGDELYFNQRIIKG
+487 VGDELYFNQSYITDTK
-501 NTEQWLYKLGSK
+501 QWLYKLGSN

-519 SSETGIDFENAVK
+519 SSETGIDFTNAVK
-532 CGDVIYYADNDGLHT
+532 CGDVIYYADDRVLNGITAD
-547 DGSQDLH
+547 SLH
-554 KIDLKTKQISRIQ
+554 KIDLKTNQISRIQ
-567 TNDSNSKYGVDK
+567 TNDKSNSKYAVSE

-587 LYYNYTYGVYA
+587 LYYNYIGSVYA

-608 VSEDEGIR
+608 VSEDDGIR

-630 NDGDKY
+630 TNTSDEDKY
-636 YIINGTETP
+636 YIINGTESP

-661 YGGFEYYT
+661 FGEFEYYT

-708 KKGDS
+708 KQSDS
-713 ADVNGYTGKLSYFDG
+713 DGVNGYTGKLSYFDG
-728 SSVKKLNEDLLYM
+728 SSVKELNEDLLYM
-741 NGYSDQVF
+741 DGYSYQVF

-757 KKIYYKGY
+757 KKIYYSGY
-765 NGSLISFDLTTQKTR
+765 NGSLISFDLTTEKTR

-786 NKNVTGSGDPFKDK
+786 KKNVTGSGDPFNDK
-800 CNPYIGFGD
+800 CNPYIGYED

-818 FTAGGSLYSYRE
+818 FIAEGSLYSYRE

>member
-1 MGHWLL
+1 
-7 IVNKKD
+7 
-13 RKHIYGFK
+13 
-21 KKNKI
+21 
-26 EGGFM
+26 M

-46 LYGCSQTFNPDPE
+46 LYGCSDTFKPDPE
-59 AIEPD
+59 ATESD

-84 EEGATLQ
+84 EKGATLQ

-132 LVITAKAKDGSNVTE
+132 LVITAKAKDGSNVTG

-153 KAAAPLPADSILRG
+153 KAAAPLPADSILKG

-212 SSSITNTSVF
+212 NSSITNTSVF
-222 HTDGDCTLVNNGTS
+222 HIDGNCSLVNNGTS
-236 TTFKYRDLEN
+236 TTFNYRDLEN

-260 SYTSKL
+260 SYTSYL

-273 SFVINDGAE
+273 SFDVNDGAE

-293 YTTDTY
+293 YTTNTY
-299 RPLLKLN
+299 EPLLKLN
-306 PETEGTV
+306 PETKGTV

-327 ENTAAYLPLNV
+327 ENTGAYLPLNV
-338 SAEVNLYRAIPY
+338 SAEVNLYKTIPHY
-350 YTGSDYSIDEICQ
+350 SGSSYSIEYMCQ

-373 PTETLDFLH
+373 PTETLEYLH

-394 NLDEG
+394 NPDEG
-399 GFIFEVIFTYDYED
+399 GFIFEVIFTYDYKD
-413 CYGYKQDPI
+413 CYGEIIESYKQEPI
-422 YYTFYTEPGKE
+422 YYTFYTEPEKE

-457 TDSSS
+457 STS
-462 RKLCVLNEDN
+462 RVICCLNEDN
-472 TLTELDASYGYDSLR
+472 TFTELDASYGYDSLR
-487 VGDELYFNQRIIKG
+487 VGDELYFNQSYITDTK
-501 NTEQWLYKLGSK
+501 QWLYKLGSN

-519 SSETGIDFENAVK
+519 SSETGIDFTNAVK
-532 CGDVIYYADNDGLHT
+532 CGDVIYYADDRVLNGTTVD
-547 DGSQDLH
+547 SLH
-554 KIDLKTKQISRIQ
+554 KIDLKTNQISQIQ
-567 TNDSNSKYGVDK
+567 TNDKSNSKYEVYE

-587 LYYNYTYGVYA
+587 LYYNYIDSVYA

-608 VSEDEGIR
+608 VSEDDGIR

-630 NDGDKY
+630 TNTSDEDKY
-636 YIINGTETP
+636 YIINGTESP

-661 YGGFEYYT
+661 FGEFEYYT

-708 KKGDS
+708 KQSDS
-713 ADVNGYTGKLSYFDG
+713 DGVNGYTGKLSYFDG
-728 SSVKKLNEDLLYM
+728 SSVKELNEDLLYM
-741 NGYSDQVF
+741 DGYSDQVF

-757 KKIYYKGY
+757 KKIYYSGY

-786 NKNVTGSGDPFKDK
+786 KKNVTGSGDPFNDK
-800 CNPYIGFGD
+800 CNPYIGYED

-818 FTAGGSLYSYRE
+818 FIAEGSLYSYRE

>member
-1 MGHWLL
+1 
-7 IVNKKD
+7 
-13 RKHIYGFK
+13 
-21 KKNKI
+21 
-26 EGGFM
+26 M

-46 LYGCSQTFNPDPE
+46 LYGCSQTFNLEPE
-59 AIEPD
+59 ATESD

-84 EEGATLQ
+84 EEGSTLQ

-105 VEWHSSDTD
+105 VEWLSSDTD

-132 LVITAKAKDGSNVTE
+132 LVITAKAKDGSNVTG

-153 KAAAPLPADSILRG
+153 KAAAPLPADSILSG

-212 SSSITNTSVF
+212 SSSITNTDVF
-222 HTDGDCTLVNNGTS
+222 HIDGKCSLVNNGTS
-236 TTFKYRDLEN
+236 TTFNYRDLEN

-260 SYTSKL
+260 SYTSYL

-273 SFVINDGAE
+273 SFDVNDGAE

-293 YTTDTY
+293 YTTNTY

-306 PETEGTV
+306 PETKGTV

-338 SAEVNLYRAIPY
+338 SAEVNLYKTIPNDS
-350 YTGSDYSIDEICQ
+350 GSYYSIDEICQ

-373 PTETLDFLH
+373 PTETLEYLH

-394 NLDEG
+394 NPDEG

-413 CYGYKQDPI
+413 SSGSLHTSYKQEPI
-422 YYTFYTEPGKE
+422 YYTFYTEPEKE
-433 PELVQETFKYKPL
+433 PELVQETFNYKPL

-457 TDSSS
+457 STS
-462 RKLCVLNEDN
+462 RVICCLNEDK
-472 TLTELDASYGYDSLR
+472 TFTELDASYGYDSLR
-487 VGDELYFNQRIIKG
+487 VGDELYFNQSYITDTK
-501 NTEQWLYKLGSK
+501 QWLYKLGSN

-519 SSETGIDFENAVK
+519 SSETGIDFTNAVK
-532 CGDVIYYADNDGLHT
+532 CGDVIYYADDRVLNGTTVD
-547 DGSQDLH
+547 SLH
-554 KIDLKTKQISRIQ
+554 KIDLKTNQISRIQ
-567 TNDSNSKYGVDK
+567 TNDKSNSKYAVSE

-587 LYYNYTYGVYA
+587 LYYNYIDSVYA

-608 VSEDEGIR
+608 VSEDDGIR

-630 NDGDKY
+630 TNTSDEDKY
-636 YIINGTETP
+636 YIINGTESP

-661 YGGFEYYT
+661 FGEFEYYT

-683 IYDGATVQSYE
+683 IYDGTKVQSYE
-694 YDYIFRDGDSIYWI
+694 YDHIFRDGDSIYWI
-708 KKGDS
+708 KQSDS
-713 ADVNGYTGKLSYFDG
+713 AGVNGYTGKLSYFDG
-728 SSVKKLNEDLLYM
+728 SSVKELNEDLLYM
-741 NGYSDQVF
+741 DGYSYQVF

-757 KKIYYKGY
+757 KKIYYSGY
-765 NGSLISFDLTTQKTR
+765 NGSLISFDLTTEKTR

-786 NKNVTGSGDPFKDK
+786 KKNVTGSGDPFNDK
-800 CNPYIGFGD
+800 CNPYIGYGD

-818 FTAGGSLYSYRE
+818 FTAEGSLYSYME

>member
-1 MGHWLL
+1 
-7 IVNKKD
+7 
-13 RKHIYGFK
+13 
-21 KKNKI
+21 
-26 EGGFM
+26 M

-46 LYGCSQTFNPDPE
+46 LYGCSVPLKPDLE
-59 AIEPD
+59 ATESD
-64 TQTVE
+64 KQTVE
-69 VTSILITSESNVTEI
+69 VTSISITSESNVTEI
-84 EEGATLQ
+84 EEGSTLQ

-105 VEWHSSDTD
+105 VEWLSSDTD
-114 CATVNSDGL
+114 FATVNSDGL

-132 LVITAKAKDGSNVTE
+132 LVITAKAKDGSNVTG

-153 KAAAPLPADSILRG
+153 KAAATLPADSILRG

-192 NSTSSIITI
+192 YSASSIITI

-212 SSSITNTSVF
+212 SSSITNTNVF
-222 HTDGDCTLVNNGTS
+222 HTDGNCSLVNNGTS
-236 TTFKYRDLEN
+236 TTFYYSDLKN
-246 IELVPGAELNLTLA
+246 KELVPGAELNLTLA
-260 SYTSKL
+260 SYTSNL

-273 SFVINDGAE
+273 SFVVNDGTE

-299 RPLLKLN
+299 EPLLKLN

-338 SAEVNLYRAIPY
+338 SAEVNLYKTIPY
-350 YTGSDYSIDEICQ
+350 YSGSDYSIDKICQ

-394 NLDEG
+394 NSDEG
-399 GFIFEVIFTYDYED
+399 GFIFEVIFTYDYKD
-413 CYGYKQDPI
+413 CSGTINESYKQEPI
-422 YYTFYTEPGKE
+422 YYTFYTEPEKE
-433 PELVQETFKYKPL
+433 PELVQETFNYKPL

-457 TDSSS
+457 NDSTS
-462 RKLCVLNEDN
+462 RVICCLNEDN
-472 TLTELDASYGYDSLR
+472 TFTELDASYGYNSLR
-487 VGDELYFNQRIIKG
+487 VGDELYFNQRIINS
-501 NTEQWLYKLGSK
+501 NTEQWLYKLGSN

-519 SSETGIDFENAVK
+519 SSETGIDLTNAVK
-532 CGDVIYYADNDGLHT
+532 CGDVIYYADDQLLHGT
-547 DGSQDLH
+547 GSDYLH
-554 KIDLKTKQISRIQ
+554 KIDLKTNQISTVK
-567 TNDSNSKYGVDK
+567 TNDNETPKWASEVSD
-579 ILCADSNY
+579 IICADSNY
-587 LYYNYTYGVYA
+587 LYYDLSYDIYA

-608 VSEDEGIR
+608 VFDEKGCKP
-616 VFVYKDKAYMRLRL
+616 FVYKDKVYMRMRL

-636 YIINGTETP
+636 YIINGTESP
-645 ELVENQLTA
+645 EPVENQLTT

-661 YGGFEYYT
+661 YGEFEYYT

-674 VFYGSSCCV
+674 VFYDSSCCV
-683 IYDGATVQSYE
+683 IYDGTTVRSYE
-694 YDYIFRDGDSIYWI
+694 YNYIFRDGDSIYWI
-708 KKGDS
+708 KKSDS
-713 ADVNGYTGKLSYFDG
+713 ASVNGYTGKLSYFDG
-728 SSVKKLNEDLLYM
+728 SSVKELNKDLLYM
-741 NGYSDQVF
+741 DGYSDRIF

-757 KKIYYKGY
+757 KKIYYSGY
-765 NGSLISFDLTTQKTR
+765 NGSLISFDLSTQKTR

-786 NKNVTGSGDPFKDK
+786 NKNVTGSGNPFNDK
-800 CNPYIGFGD
+800 CKPYIGYGD

>member
-1 MGHWLL
+1 
-7 IVNKKD
+7 
-13 RKHIYGFK
+13 
-21 KKNKI
+21 
-26 EGGFM
+26 M

-46 LYGCSQTFNPDPE
+46 LYGCSQTFNPEPE
-59 AIEPD
+59 ATESD

-84 EEGATLQ
+84 EEGSTLQ

-105 VEWHSSDTD
+105 VEWLSSDTD

-132 LVITAKAKDGSNVTE
+132 LVITAKAKDGSNVTGS
-147 AFTLKI
+147 FTLKI
-153 KAAAPLPADSILRG
+153 KAAAPLPVDSILKG

-212 SSSITNTSVF
+212 NSSITNTSVF
-222 HTDGDCTLVNNGTS
+222 HIDGNCSLVNNGTS
-236 TTFKYRDLEN
+236 TTFNYRDLEN

-260 SYTSKL
+260 SYTSYL

-273 SFVINDGAE
+273 SFDVNDGAE

-293 YTTDTY
+293 YTTNTY

-306 PETEGTV
+306 PETKGTV

-327 ENTAAYLPLNV
+327 ENTGAYLPLNV
-338 SAEVNLYRAIPY
+338 SAEVNLYKTIPHY
-350 YTGSDYSIDEICQ
+350 SGSSYSIEYICQ

-373 PTETLDFLH
+373 PTETLEYLH

-394 NLDEG
+394 NPDEG

-413 CYGYKQDPI
+413 SSGSLHTSYKQEPI
-422 YYTFYTEPGKE
+422 YYTFYTEPEKE
-433 PELVQETFKYKPL
+433 PELVQETFNYKPL

-457 TDSSS
+457 STS
-462 RKLCVLNEDN
+462 RVICCLNEDK
-472 TLTELDASYGYDSLR
+472 TFTELDASYGYDSLR
-487 VGDELYFNQRIIKG
+487 VGDELYFNQSYITDTK
-501 NTEQWLYKLGSK
+501 QWLYKLGSN

-519 SSETGIDFENAVK
+519 SSETGIDFTNAVK
-532 CGDVIYYADNDGLHT
+532 CGDVIYYADDRVLNGTTVD
-547 DGSQDLH
+547 SLH
-554 KIDLKTKQISRIQ
+554 KIDLKTNQISRIQ
-567 TNDSNSKYGVDK
+567 TNDKSNSKYAVSE

-587 LYYNYTYGVYA
+587 LYYNYIDSVYA

-608 VSEDEGIR
+608 VSEDDGIR

-630 NDGDKY
+630 TNTSDEDKY
-636 YIINGTETP
+636 YIINGTESP

-661 YGGFEYYT
+661 FGEFEYYT
-669 VGDYI
+669 VGNYI

-683 IYDGATVQSYE
+683 IYDGTKVQSYE
-694 YDYIFRDGDSIYWI
+694 YDHIFRDGDSIYWI
-708 KKGDS
+708 KQSDS
-713 ADVNGYTGKLSYFDG
+713 AGVNGYTGKLSYFDG
-728 SSVKKLNEDLLYM
+728 SSVKELNEDLLYM
-741 NGYSDQVF
+741 DGYSHQVF

-757 KKIYYKGY
+757 KKIYYSGY
-765 NGSLISFDLTTQKTR
+765 NGSLISFDLTTEKTR

-786 NKNVTGSGDPFKDK
+786 KKNVTGSGDPFNDK
-800 CNPYIGFGD
+800 CNPYIGYGD

-818 FTAGGSLYSYRE
+818 FTAEGSLYSYRE

>member
-1 MGHWLL
+1 
-7 IVNKKD
+7 
-13 RKHIYGFK
+13 
-21 KKNKI
+21 
-26 EGGFM
+26 M

-46 LYGCSQTFNPDPE
+46 LYGCSQTFNPEPE
-59 AIEPD
+59 ATESD

-84 EEGATLQ
+84 EKGATLQ

-105 VEWHSSDTD
+105 VEWLSSDTD

-132 LVITAKAKDGSNVTE
+132 LVITAKAKDGSNVTG

-153 KAAAPLPADSILRG
+153 KAAAPLPADSILKG

-212 SSSITNTSVF
+212 NSSITNTSVF
-222 HTDGDCTLVNNGTS
+222 HIDGNCSLVNNGTS
-236 TTFKYRDLEN
+236 TTFNYRDLEN

-260 SYTSKL
+260 SYTSYL

-273 SFVINDGAE
+273 SFDVNDGAE

-293 YTTDTY
+293 YTTNTY

-306 PETEGTV
+306 PETKGTV

-327 ENTAAYLPLNV
+327 ENTGAYLPLNV
-338 SAEVNLYRAIPY
+338 SAEVNLYKTIPHY
-350 YTGSDYSIDEICQ
+350 SGSSYSIEYMCQ

-373 PTETLDFLH
+373 PTETLEYLH

-394 NLDEG
+394 NPDEG

-413 CYGYKQDPI
+413 SSGSLHTSYKQEPI
-422 YYTFYTEPGKE
+422 YYTFYTEPEKE
-433 PELVQETFKYKPL
+433 PELVQETFNYKPL

-457 TDSSS
+457 STS
-462 RKLCVLNEDN
+462 RVICCLNEDK
-472 TLTELDASYGYDSLR
+472 TFTELDASYGYDSLR
-487 VGDELYFNQRIIKG
+487 VGDELYFNQSYITDTK
-501 NTEQWLYKLGSK
+501 QWLYKLGSN

-519 SSETGIDFENAVK
+519 SSETGIDFTNAVK
-532 CGDVIYYADNDGLHT
+532 CGDVIYYADDRVLNGTTVD
-547 DGSQDLH
+547 SLH
-554 KIDLKTKQISRIQ
+554 KIDLKTNQISRIQ
-567 TNDSNSKYGVDK
+567 TNDKSNSKYAVSE

-587 LYYNYTYGVYA
+587 LYYNYIDSVYA

-608 VSEDEGIR
+608 VSEDDGIR

-630 NDGDKY
+630 TNTSDEDKY
-636 YIINGTETP
+636 YIINGIESP

-661 YGGFEYYT
+661 FGEFEYYT

-683 IYDGATVQSYE
+683 IYDGTKVQSYE
-694 YDYIFRDGDSIYWI
+694 YDHIFRDGDSIYWI
-708 KKGDS
+708 KQSDS
-713 ADVNGYTGKLSYFDG
+713 AGVNGYTGKLSYFDG
-728 SSVKKLNEDLLYM
+728 SSVKELNEDLLYM
-741 NGYSDQVF
+741 DGYSVQVF

-757 KKIYYKGY
+757 KKIYYSGY
-765 NGSLISFDLTTQKTR
+765 NGSLISFDLTTEKTR

-786 NKNVTGSGDPFKDK
+786 KKNVTGSGDPFNDK
-800 CNPYIGFGD
+800 CNPYIGYED

-818 FTAGGSLYSYRE
+818 FTAEGSLYSYRE

>member
-1 MGHWLL
+1 
-7 IVNKKD
+7 
-13 RKHIYGFK
+13 
-21 KKNKI
+21 
-26 EGGFM
+26 M

-40 IVAICL
+40 IVAIL
-46 LYGCSQTFNPDPE
+46 SVIGCSETSEPGPE
-59 AIEPD
+59 ATEPD
-64 TQTVE
+64 TKTVE
-69 VTSILITSESNVTEI
+69 VTSIKITSELNVTEI
-84 EEGATLQ
+84 EEGSTLQ

-105 VEWHSSDTD
+105 VEWLSSDTD
-114 CATVNSDGL
+114 CATVDEDGL

-132 LVITAKAKDGSNVTE
+132 LVITAKAKDGSNVTG

-153 KAAAPLPADSILRG
+153 KAAATLPADSILRG
-167 LVITDNYNHTI
+167 LVISDNYNHTI
-178 TPADYLTLPNNRKG
+178 TPADYLTLPNNRSG
-192 NSTSSIITI
+192 YTSKSVLTI

-212 SSSITNTSVF
+212 SSSITNTNVF
-222 HTDGDCTLVNNGTS
+222 HTDGNCSLVNNVTS
-236 TTFKYRDLEN
+236 TTFNYRDLKN
-246 IELVPGAELNLTLA
+246 KELVPGAELNLTLA

-266 GVNTGKI
+266 GENTGKI
-273 SFVINDGAE
+273 SFVVNDGAE

-299 RPLLKLN
+299 RPSLKLN

-320 GTFNFTL
+320 GSFNFTL

-338 SAEVNLYRAIPY
+338 SAEVNLYKTIPY
-350 YTGSDYSIDEICQ
+350 YSVCQ

-394 NLDEG
+394 NTEEG

-413 CYGYKQDPI
+413 SSGTKYESYKQEPI
-422 YYTFYTEPGKE
+422 YYTFYTEPENE
-433 PELVQETFKYKPL
+433 PELVQETFNYTPL

-457 TDSSS
+457 TDSYS

-472 TLTELDASYGYDSLR
+472 TFTELDASYGYDSLR
-487 VGDELYFNQRIIKG
+487 DGDELYFNQRILYTD
-501 NTEQWLYKLGSK
+501 TEQWLYKLGSN

-519 SSETGIDFENAVK
+519 SSETGIDFTNAVK
-532 CGDVIYYADNDGLHT
+532 CGDIIYYADDRVLN
-547 DGSQDLH
+547 GSGSDYLH
-554 KIDLKTKQISRIQ
+554 KIDLKTNKISKVK
-567 TNDSNSKYGVDK
+567 TNDESNFIYSVTD
-579 ILCADSNY
+579 IICADSNY
-587 LYYNYTYGVYA
+587 LYYDLHYKIYA

-608 VSEDEGIR
+608 VSENEGIR

-630 NDGDKY
+630 TNTSDEDKY
-636 YIINGTETP
+636 YIINGTEIP
-645 ELVENQLTA
+645 KLVENQLTA

-674 VFYGSSCCV
+674 VFYGSQSCV
-683 IYDGATVQSYE
+683 IYDGTTVQSYE
-694 YDYIFRDGDSIYWI
+694 YDHIFKDGASIYWI
-708 KKGDS
+708 KKSDS
-713 ADVNGYTGKLSYFDG
+713 YDNNGYTGKLLYFDG
-728 SSVKKLNEDLLYM
+728 SSVKEFNSNLLYM
-741 NGYSDQVF
+741 SNKSNQNF
-749 KIHQTSGN
+749 SIHQTSGN
-757 KKIYYKGY
+757 KKLYYYGY

-786 NKNVTGSGDPFKDK
+786 NKNVTGSGDPFNDK
-800 CNPYIGFGD
+800 CKPYIGYGD

-818 FTAGGSLYSYRE
+818 FTAGDSLYSYRE

>member
-1 MGHWLL
+1 
-7 IVNKKD
+7 
-13 RKHIYGFK
+13 
-21 KKNKI
+21 
-26 EGGFM
+26 M

-46 LYGCSQTFNPDPE
+46 LYGCSVPLKPGPE
-59 AIEPD
+59 ATESD
-64 TQTVE
+64 TQTVK
-69 VTSILITSESNVTEI
+69 VTSISITSESNVTEI
-84 EEGATLQ
+84 EEGSTLQ

-132 LVITAKAKDGSNVTE
+132 LVITAKAKDGSNVTG
-147 AFTLKI
+147 AFNLKI
-153 KAAAPLPADSILRG
+153 KAAATLPADSILRG

-178 TPADYLTLPNNRKG
+178 TTADCLTLPNNKKG

-212 SSSITNTSVF
+212 SSSITNTDVF
-222 HTDGDCTLVNNGTS
+222 HTDGNCSLVNNGTS
-236 TTFKYRDLEN
+236 TTFNYRDLKN
-246 IELVPGAELNLTLA
+246 KELVPGAELNLTLA

-266 GVNTGKI
+266 GVNTGII
-273 SFVINDGAE
+273 SFVVNDGAE

-299 RPLLKLN
+299 EPLLKLN

-313 YVNKTNK
+313 YVNKTDK

-338 SAEVNLYRAIPY
+338 SAEVNLYKTIPY
-350 YTGSDYSIDEICQ
+350 YSGNTYSIEDICQ

-373 PTETLDFLH
+373 PTETLEFLH

-394 NLDEG
+394 NQDEG

-413 CYGYKQDPI
+413 CYGEIIESYKQEPI
-422 YYTFYTEPGKE
+422 YYTFYTEPEKE

-457 TDSSS
+457 TDSDS

-472 TLTELDASYGYDSLR
+472 TFTELDSSYGYDSLR
-487 VGDELYFNQRIIKG
+487 VGDELYFNQRIIKS
-501 NTEQWLYKLGSK
+501 NTEQWLYKLGSN

-519 SSETGIDFENAVK
+519 SSETGIDLTNAVK
-532 CGDVIYYADNDGLHT
+532 CGDVIYYEDDRVLH
-547 DGSQDLH
+547 GSGCHDLH
-554 KIDLKTKQISRIQ
+554 KIDLNTNQISEVQ
-567 TNDSNSKYGVDK
+567 TNGVDTE

-587 LYYNYTYGVYA
+587 LYYDDERHDVYA

-608 VSEDEGIR
+608 VFDEEGCKP
-616 VFVYKDKAYMRLRL
+616 FVYKDKVYMRMRL

-636 YIINGTETP
+636 YIMNGTKSP

-654 LLLEEYD
+654 LLLD
-661 YGGFEYYT
+661 YGQFKYYT

-674 VFYGSSCCV
+674 VFYNTNFYDSSCCV
-683 IYDGATVQSYE
+683 IYDGTTVRSYE
-694 YDYIFRDGDSIYWI
+694 YNYIFRDGDSIYWI
-708 KKGDS
+708 KKSDS
-713 ADVNGYTGKLSYFDG
+713 AGDNGYTGKLSYFDG
-728 SSVKKLNEDLLYM
+728 SSVKELDKDLLYLY
-741 NGYSDQVF
+741 GYSDKVF
-749 KIHQTSGN
+749 KIHQTSGI
-757 KKIYYKGY
+757 KKIYYSGY
-765 NGSLISFDLTTQKTR
+765 NGSLISFDLTTQNTR

-800 CNPYIGFGD
+800 CNPYIGYGD

>member
-1 MGHWLL
+1 
-7 IVNKKD
+7 
-13 RKHIYGFK
+13 
-21 KKNKI
+21 
-26 EGGFM
+26 M

-46 LYGCSQTFNPDPE
+46 LYGCSDTFKTDPE
-59 AIEPD
+59 ATESD

-84 EEGATLQ
+84 EKGATLQ

-98 DNASNKQ
+98 DNASNKR
-105 VEWHSSDTD
+105 VEWLSSDTD

-132 LVITAKAKDGSNVTE
+132 LVITAKAKDGSNVTG

-153 KAAAPLPADSILRG
+153 KAAAPLPADSILSG

-212 SSSITNTSVF
+212 DSSITNTSVF
-222 HTDGDCTLVNNGTS
+222 HIDGNCSLVNNGTS
-236 TTFKYRDLEN
+236 TTFNYRDLEN

-260 SYTSKL
+260 SYTSYL

-273 SFVINDGAE
+273 SFDVNDGAE

-293 YTTDTY
+293 YTTNTY
-299 RPLLKLN
+299 EPLLKLN
-306 PETEGTV
+306 PETKGTV

-327 ENTAAYLPLNV
+327 ENTGAYLPLNV
-338 SAEVNLYRAIPY
+338 SAEVNLYKTIPHY
-350 YTGSDYSIDEICQ
+350 SGSSYSIEYMCQ

-373 PTETLDFLH
+373 PTETLEYLH

-394 NLDEG
+394 NPDEG

-413 CYGYKQDPI
+413 SSGSLHTSYKQEPI
-422 YYTFYTEPGKE
+422 YYTFYTEPEKE
-433 PELVQETFKYKPL
+433 PELVQETFNYKPL

-457 TDSSS
+457 STS
-462 RKLCVLNEDN
+462 RVICCLNEDN
-472 TLTELDASYGYDSLR
+472 TFTELDASYGYDSLR
-487 VGDELYFNQRIIKG
+487 VGDELYFNQSYITDTK
-501 NTEQWLYKLGSK
+501 QWLYKLGSN

-519 SSETGIDFENAVK
+519 SSETGIDFTNAVK
-532 CGDVIYYADNDGLHT
+532 CGDVIYYADDRVLNGTTAD
-547 DGSQDLH
+547 SLH
-554 KIDLKTKQISRIQ
+554 KIDLKTNQISRIQ
-567 TNDSNSKYGVDK
+567 TNDKSNSKYAVSE

-587 LYYNYTYGVYA
+587 LYYNYIGSVYA

-608 VSEDEGIR
+608 VSEDDGIR

-630 NDGDKY
+630 TNTSDEDKY

-661 YGGFEYYT
+661 FGEFEYYT

-683 IYDGATVQSYE
+683 IYDGATVRSYE
-694 YDYIFRDGDSIYWI
+694 YNYIFRDGDSIYWI
-708 KKGDS
+708 KQSDS
-713 ADVNGYTGKLSYFDG
+713 AGVNGYTGKLSYFDG
-728 SSVKKLNEDLLYM
+728 SSVKELNEDLLYM
-741 NGYSDQVF
+741 DGYSVQVF

-757 KKIYYKGY
+757 KKIYYSGY
-765 NGSLISFDLTTQKTR
+765 NGSLISFDLTTEKTR

-786 NKNVTGSGDPFKDK
+786 KKNVTGSGDPFNDE
-800 CNPYIGFGD
+800 CNPYIGYED
-809 GLSCNGYFY
+809 GLSYNGYFY
-818 FTAGGSLYSYRE
+818 FIAEGSFYSYRE

>member
-1 MGHWLL
+1 
-7 IVNKKD
+7 
-13 RKHIYGFK
+13 
-21 KKNKI
+21 
-26 EGGFM
+26 M

-46 LYGCSQTFNPDPE
+46 LYGCSVPLKPDPE
-59 AIEPD
+59 TTESD
-64 TQTVE
+64 TQTVK
-69 VTSILITSESNVTEI
+69 VTSISITSESNVTEI
-84 EEGATLQ
+84 EEGSTLQ

-123 VTAVKATES
+123 VTALKATES
-132 LVITAKAKDGSNVTE
+132 LVITAKAEDGSNVTGT
-147 AFTLKI
+147 FTLKI
-153 KAAAPLPADSILRG
+153 KAAATLPSDSILKG

-212 SSSITNTSVF
+212 SSSITNTDVF
-222 HTDGDCTLVNNGTS
+222 HTDGNCSLVNNGTS
-236 TTFKYRDLEN
+236 TTFNYSDLKN
-246 IELVPGAELNLTLA
+246 KELVPGAELNLTLA

-273 SFVINDGAE
+273 SFVVNDGAE
-282 TTETLDVNLKI
+282 TTKTLDVNLKI

-350 YTGSDYSIDEICQ
+350 YSGSSYSIDKICQ

-399 GFIFEVIFTYDYED
+399 GFIFEVIFTYDYKD
-413 CYGYKQDPI
+413 CYGEINESYKQEPI
-422 YYTFYTEPGKE
+422 YYTFYTEPEKE
-433 PELVQETFKYKPL
+433 PELVQETFNYMPL

-487 VGDELYFNQRIIKG
+487 VGDELYFNQRIIYS
-501 NTEQWLYKLGSK
+501 NTEQWLYKLGSN

-519 SSETGIDFENAVK
+519 SSETGIDLTNAVK
-532 CGDVIYYADNDGLHT
+532 CGDVIYYADDRVLH
-547 DGSQDLH
+547 GSGAEDLY
-554 KIDLKTKQISRIQ
+554 KIDLKTNQISQIQ
-567 TNDSNSKYGVDK
+567 TNDDDNPNFKYHVTK

-587 LYYNYTYGVYA
+587 LYYDHSYNVYA

-608 VSEDEGIR
+608 VFDEEGCKP
-616 VFVYKDKAYMRLRL
+616 FVYKDKVYMRMRL

-636 YIINGTETP
+636 YVINGTESP

-654 LLLEEYD
+654 LLLEKYD
-661 YGGFEYYT
+661 YGEFKYYT

-674 VFYGSSCCV
+674 VFYNSSCCV
-683 IYDGATVQSYE
+683 IYDGTTVRSYE
-694 YDYIFRDGDSIYWI
+694 YNYIFRDGDSIYWI
-708 KKGDS
+708 KKSDS
-713 ADVNGYTGKLSYFDG
+713 AGVNGYTGKLSYFDG
-728 SSVKKLNEDLLYM
+728 SSVKELNEDLLYM
-741 NGYSDQVF
+741 DGYSDQVF
-749 KIHQTSGN
+749 KIHQTCGN
-757 KKIYYKGY
+757 KKIYYSGY
-765 NGSLISFDLTTQKTR
+765 NGSLISFDLTTQNTR

-800 CNPYIGFGD
+800 CNPYIGYGD

>member
-1 MGHWLL
+1 M
-7 IVNKKD
+7 
-13 RKHIYGFK
+13 
-21 KKNKI
+21 KN
-26 EGGFM
+26 
-31 KKFIGTVLV
+31 FIGTVLV
-40 IVAICL
+40 VASACML
-46 LYGCSQTFNPDPE
+46 FGCSGTVGPDSG
-59 AIEPD
+59 D
-64 TQTVE
+64 TDLDTPKVE
-69 VTSILITSESNVTEI
+69 VTSISITSDSNVTEI
-84 EEGATLQ
+84 EEGSTLQ

-105 VEWHSSDTD
+105 VEWLSSDTD

-132 LVITAKAKDGSNVTE
+132 LVITAKAKDGSNVTGV
-147 AFTLKI
+147 FTLKI
-153 KAAAPLPADSILRG
+153 KAAAPLPADSILKG

-212 SSSITNTSVF
+212 NSSITNSSVF
-222 HTDGDCTLVNNGTS
+222 HTDGNCSLVNNGTS
-236 TTFKYRDLEN
+236 TTFSYSDLRN
-246 IELVPGAELNLTLA
+246 KELVPGAELNLTLA

-273 SFVINDGAE
+273 SFVVNDGAE

-299 RPLLKLN
+299 EPLLKLN

-327 ENTAAYLPLNV
+327 ENTASYLPLNV
-338 SAEVNLYRAIPY
+338 SAEVNLYKTIPY
-350 YTGSDYSIDEICQ
+350 YSGSDYSIDKICQ

-394 NLDEG
+394 NSDEG
-399 GFIFEVIFTYDYED
+399 GFIFEVIFTYDYKD
-413 CYGYKQDPI
+413 CYGEINKSYKQEPI
-422 YYTFYTEPGKE
+422 YYTFYTEPEKE
-433 PELVQETFKYKPL
+433 PELVQETFEYKPL

-457 TDSSS
+457 TDSYS

-472 TLTELDASYGYDSLR
+472 TFTELDASYGYDSLR
-487 VGDELYFNQRIIKG
+487 VGDELYFNQRIVYS

-519 SSETGIDFENAVK
+519 SSETGIDFTNAVK
-532 CGDVIYYADNDGLHT
+532 CGDVIYYADDRVLNGTGIDY
-547 DGSQDLH
+547 LH
-554 KIDLKTKQISRIQ
+554 KIDLKTNQISKVQ
-567 TNDSNSKYGVDK
+567 TNDESNYSVTK

-587 LYYNYTYGVYA
+587 LYYDYSYDVYA

-608 VSEDEGIR
+608 VSEDKGSR
-616 VFVYKDKAYMRLRL
+616 VFVYKDKAYMSLQL

-654 LLLEEYD
+654 LLLKEYD

-674 VFYGSSCCV
+674 VFYGGHSCV
-683 IYDGATVQSYE
+683 IYDGTTVQSYE

-708 KKGDS
+708 KKSDS
-713 ADVNGYTGKLSYFDG
+713 AGINGYTGKLSYFDG
-728 SSVKKLNEDLLYM
+728 SSVKECNNDLLYM
-741 NGYSDQVF
+741 DGYSDQDF
-749 KIHQTSGN
+749 KVHQTSGN
-757 KKIYYKGY
+757 KKIYYSGY
-765 NGSLISFDLTTQKTR
+765 NGSLISFDLSTQKTR

-786 NKNVTGSGDPFKDK
+786 NKNVTGSGNPFNDK
-800 CNPYIGFGD
+800 CKPYIGYEY

>member
-1 MGHWLL
+1 M
-7 IVNKKD
+7 
-13 RKHIYGFK
+13 
-21 KKNKI
+21 KN
-26 EGGFM
+26 
-31 KKFIGTVLV
+31 FIGTVLV

-46 LYGCSQTFNPDPE
+46 LYGCSQTFEPDPE
-59 AIEPD
+59 VTESD
-64 TQTVE
+64 TQTV
-69 VTSILITSESNVTEI
+69 
-84 EEGATLQ
+84 
-91 LTATVKP
+91 KP
-98 DNASNKQ
+98 DP
-105 VEWHSSDTD
+105 E
-114 CATVNSDGL
+114 
-123 VTAVKATES
+123 ATES

-153 KAAAPLPADSILRG
+153 KAAAPLPADSILSG

-178 TPADYLTLPNNRKG
+178 TPTDYLTLPNNEKG
-192 NSTSSIITI
+192 EYSTSVLTI

-212 SSSITNTSVF
+212 SSSINTNVF
-222 HTDGDCTLVNNGTS
+222 HIDGNCSLVNNGTS
-236 TTFKYRDLEN
+236 TTFNYRDLKN
-246 IELVPGAELNLTLA
+246 KELVPGAELNLTLA
-260 SYTSKL
+260 SYTSNL

-273 SFVINDGAE
+273 SFVVNDGAE

-338 SAEVNLYRAIPY
+338 SAEVNLYKTIPCDS
-350 YTGSDYSIDEICQ
+350 GSYYSIDEICQ

-394 NLDEG
+394 NSDEG
-399 GFIFEVIFTYDYED
+399 GFIFEVIFTYDYKD
-413 CYGYKQDPI
+413 CYGDINKSYKQEPI
-422 YYTFYTEPGKE
+422 YYTFYTEPEKE
-433 PELVQETFKYKPL
+433 PELVQETFNYMPL

-457 TDSSS
+457 TDSYS

-472 TLTELDASYGYDSLR
+472 TFTELDASYGGDSLK
-487 VGDELYFNQRIIKG
+487 VGDELYFNQRII
-501 NTEQWLYKLGSK
+501 NTDNEQWLYKLGSN
-513 GLEKLA
+513 GLEKLT

-547 DGSQDLH
+547 YGSQDLH

-567 TNDSNSKYGVDK
+567 TNDSNFKYGVDK

-587 LYYNYTYGVYA
+587 LYYDHSYDVYA

-616 VFVYKDKAYMRLRL
+616 VFVYKDKAYMKLR
-630 NDGDKY
+630 DEDKY

-645 ELVENQLTA
+645 KLVENQLTA

-674 VFYGSSCCV
+674 VFYDSLFCV
-683 IYDGATVQSYE
+683 IYDGTTVRSYE
-694 YDYIFRDGDSIYWI
+694 YNYIFRDGDSIYWI
-708 KKGDS
+708 KKSDS
-713 ADVNGYTGKLSYFDG
+713 AGDNGYTGKLSYFDG
-728 SSVKKLNEDLLYM
+728 SSVKELNEDLLYLDY
-741 NGYSDQVF
+741 YSDQVF

-757 KKIYYKGY
+757 KKIYYSGY

-786 NKNVTGSGDPFKDK
+786 KKNVTGSGDPFKDK
-800 CNPYIGFGD
+800 CNPYIGFED

-818 FTAGGSLYSYRE
+818 FTAGNSLYSYRE

>member
-1 MGHWLL
+1 
-7 IVNKKD
+7 
-13 RKHIYGFK
+13 
-21 KKNKI
+21 
-26 EGGFM
+26 M

-46 LYGCSQTFNPDPE
+46 LYGCSQTFNPEPE
-59 AIEPD
+59 ATESD

-84 EEGATLQ
+84 EEGSTLQ

-105 VEWHSSDTD
+105 VEWLSSDTD

-132 LVITAKAKDGSNVTE
+132 LVITAKAKDGSNVTG

-153 KAAAPLPADSILRG
+153 KAAAPLPADSILSG

-212 SSSITNTSVF
+212 SSSITNTDVF
-222 HTDGDCTLVNNGTS
+222 HIDGKCSLVNNGTS
-236 TTFKYRDLEN
+236 TTFYYRDLEN

-260 SYTSKL
+260 SYTSYL
-266 GVNTGKI
+266 GDNTGKI
-273 SFVINDGAE
+273 SFDVNDGAE

-293 YTTDTY
+293 YTTNTY

-306 PETEGTV
+306 PETKGTV

-327 ENTAAYLPLNV
+327 ENTGAYLPLNV
-338 SAEVNLYRAIPY
+338 SAEVNLYKTIPY
-350 YTGSDYSIDEICQ
+350 YSVSSYSIEYICQ

-373 PTETLDFLH
+373 PTETLEYLH

-394 NLDEG
+394 NPDEG
-399 GFIFEVIFTYDYED
+399 GFIFEVIFTYDYKD
-413 CYGYKQDPI
+413 CYGEIIESYKQEPI
-422 YYTFYTEPGKE
+422 YYTFYTEPEKE
-433 PELVQETFKYKPL
+433 PELVQETFNYKPL

-457 TDSSS
+457 STS
-462 RKLCVLNEDN
+462 RVICCLNEDN
-472 TLTELDASYGYDSLR
+472 TFTELDASYGYDSLR
-487 VGDELYFNQRIIKG
+487 VGDELYFNQSYITDTK
-501 NTEQWLYKLGSK
+501 QWLYKLGSN

-519 SSETGIDFENAVK
+519 SSETGIDFTNAVK
-532 CGDVIYYADNDGLHT
+532 CGDVIYYADDRVLNGTTAD
-547 DGSQDLH
+547 SLH
-554 KIDLKTKQISRIQ
+554 KIDLKTNQISRIQ
-567 TNDSNSKYGVDK
+567 TNDKSNSKYAVSE

-587 LYYNYTYGVYA
+587 LYYNYIGSVYA

-608 VSEDEGIR
+608 VSEDDGIR

-630 NDGDKY
+630 TNTSDEDKY
-636 YIINGTETP
+636 YIINGTESP

-661 YGGFEYYT
+661 FGEFEYYT

-708 KKGDS
+708 KQSDS
-713 ADVNGYTGKLSYFDG
+713 DGVNGYTGKLSYFDG
-728 SSVKKLNEDLLYM
+728 SSVKELNEDLLYM
-741 NGYSDQVF
+741 DGYSDQVF

-757 KKIYYKGY
+757 KKIYYSGY

-786 NKNVTGSGDPFKDK
+786 KKNVTGSGDPFNDK
-800 CNPYIGFGD
+800 CNPYIGYED

-818 FTAGGSLYSYRE
+818 FIAEGSLYSYRE

>member
-1 MGHWLL
+1 
-7 IVNKKD
+7 
-13 RKHIYGFK
+13 
-21 KKNKI
+21 
-26 EGGFM
+26 M

-46 LYGCSQTFNPDPE
+46 LYGCSGTLKPDS
-59 AIEPD
+59 EPTESD

-69 VTSILITSESNVTEI
+69 VTSIIITSKSNVTEI

-105 VEWHSSDTD
+105 VEWLSSDKN
-114 CATVNSDGL
+114 CATVNTDGL

-132 LVITAKAKDGSNVTE
+132 LVITAKAKDGSNVTGTL
-147 AFTLKI
+147 TLKI
-153 KAAAPLPADSILRG
+153 KAAATLPADSILRG

-178 TPADYLTLPNNRKG
+178 TPADYLTLPNNRSGYTNK
-192 NSTSSIITI
+192 SVLTI

-212 SSSITNTSVF
+212 SSSITNTNVF
-222 HTDGDCTLVNNGTS
+222 HTDDCFLVNNGTPES
-236 TTFKYRDLEN
+236 FRYRDWEN
-246 IELVPGAELNLTLA
+246 IELVPGAELKLTLA

-273 SFVINDGAE
+273 SFVVNDGAE

-313 YVNKTNK
+313 YVDKTNK

-327 ENTAAYLPLNV
+327 ENTAAYLPRNV
-338 SAEVNLYRAIPY
+338 SAEVNLYKTIPY
-350 YTGSDYSIDEICQ
+350 YSGNTYSIEDICK

-373 PTETLDFLH
+373 PTETLEFLH

-394 NLDEG
+394 NQDEG

-422 YYTFYTEPGKE
+422 YYTFYTEPEKE
-433 PELVQETFKYKPL
+433 PELVQETFKYEPL

-472 TLTELDASYGYDSLR
+472 TLTELDASYGGDSLR
-487 VGDELYFNQRIIKG
+487 VGDELYFNQRIIYSD
-501 NTEQWLYKLGSK
+501 TEQWLYKLGSK

-519 SSETGIDFENAVK
+519 SSETGIDLTNAVK
-532 CGDVIYYADNDGLHT
+532 CGDVIYYEDDERLL
-547 DGSQDLH
+547 GSGCHNLY
-554 KIDLKTKQISRIQ
+554 KIDLNTNQISEVQ
-567 TNDSNSKYGVDK
+567 TNGVDTE

-587 LYYNYTYGVYA
+587 LYYDDERHEVYA
-598 LKLSDESYQK
+598 LKLSDESYKK
-608 VSEDEGIR
+608 VFEDEGCKP
-616 VFVYKDKAYMRLRL
+616 FVYKDKVYMRMRL

-636 YIINGTETP
+636 YIMNGTESP
-645 ELVENQLTA
+645 ELVENQLTD
-654 LLLEEYD
+654 LLLD
-661 YGGFEYYT
+661 YGEFKYYT

-674 VFYGSSCCV
+674 VFYKTNIYDSSRCV
-683 IYDGATVQSYE
+683 IYDGTAVRSYE
-694 YDYIFRDGDSIYWI
+694 YNYIFRDGDSIYWI
-708 KKGDS
+708 KKSDS
-713 ADVNGYTGKLSYFDG
+713 AGDNGYTGKLSYFDG
-728 SSVKKLNEDLLYM
+728 SSVSVKELDKDLLYLY
-741 NGYSDQVF
+741 GYSDKVF
-749 KIHQTSGN
+749 KIHQISGN
-757 KKIYYKGY
+757 KKIYYSGY
-765 NGSLISFDLTTQKTR
+765 NGSLISFDLTSQNTR

>member
-1 MGHWLL
+1 M
-7 IVNKKD
+7 
-13 RKHIYGFK
+13 
-21 KKNKI
+21 KN
-26 EGGFM
+26 
-31 KKFIGTVLV
+31 FIGTVLV
-40 IVAICL
+40 VASACML
-46 LYGCSQTFNPDPE
+46 FGCSGTVGPDSG
-59 AIEPD
+59 D
-64 TQTVE
+64 TDLDTPKVE
-69 VTSILITSESNVTEI
+69 VTSISITSDSNVTEI
-84 EEGATLQ
+84 EEGSTLQ

-105 VEWHSSDTD
+105 VEWLSSDTD

-132 LVITAKAKDGSNVTE
+132 LVITAKAKDGSNVTGV
-147 AFTLKI
+147 FTLKI
-153 KAAAPLPADSILRG
+153 KAAAPLPADSILKV
-167 LVITDNYNHTI
+167 LVITDNYNHII
-178 TPADYLTLPNNRKG
+178 TPADYLTLPNNSKG
-192 NSTSSIITI
+192 YSTSSIITI

-212 SSSITNTSVF
+212 SSSITNTNVF
-222 HTDGDCTLVNNGTS
+222 HTDGNCSLVNNGTS
-236 TTFKYRDLEN
+236 TTFSYSDLRN
-246 IELVPGAELNLTLA
+246 KELVPGAELNLTLA

-273 SFVINDGAE
+273 SFVVNDGAE

-299 RPLLKLN
+299 EPLLKLN

-338 SAEVNLYRAIPY
+338 SAEVNLYKTIPY
-350 YTGSDYSIDEICQ
+350 YSGSDYSIDKICQ

-394 NLDEG
+394 NSDEG
-399 GFIFEVIFTYDYED
+399 GFIFEVIFTYDYKD
-413 CYGYKQDPI
+413 CYGEINESYKQEPI
-422 YYTFYTEPGKE
+422 YYTFYTEPEKE
-433 PELVQETFKYKPL
+433 PELVQETFEYKPL

-457 TDSSS
+457 TDSYS

-487 VGDELYFNQRIIKG
+487 VGDELYFNQRIIYS
-501 NTEQWLYKLGSK
+501 NTEQWLYKLGSN

-519 SSETGIDFENAVK
+519 SSKTGIDFTNAVK
-532 CGDVIYYADNDGLHT
+532 CGDVIYYADDQVLNGTGIDYF
-547 DGSQDLH
+547 H
-554 KIDLKTKQISRIQ
+554 KIDLKTNQISKVQ
-567 TNDSNSKYGVDK
+567 TNDESNYSVTK

-587 LYYNYTYGVYA
+587 LYYDYSYDVYA

-608 VSEDEGIR
+608 VSEDKGSR
-616 VFVYKDKAYMRLRL
+616 VFVYKDKAYMRLQL
-630 NDGDKY
+630 NDGYKY

-654 LLLEEYD
+654 LLLKEYD

-674 VFYGSSCCV
+674 VFYGGHSCV
-683 IYDGATVQSYE
+683 IYDGTTVQSYE

-708 KKGDS
+708 KKSDS
-713 ADVNGYTGKLSYFDG
+713 AGINGYTGKLSYFDG
-728 SSVKKLNEDLLYM
+728 SSVKELNEDLLYM
-741 NGYSDQVF
+741 DGYSDQDF
-749 KIHQTSGN
+749 KVHQTSGN
-757 KKIYYKGY
+757 KKIYYSGY

-786 NKNVTGSGDPFKDK
+786 NKNVTGSGDPFNDK
-800 CNPYIGFGD
+800 CKPYIGYGD

>member
-1 MGHWLL
+1 MLFGCS
-7 IVNKKD
+7 
-13 RKHIYGFK
+13 
-21 KKNKI
+21 
-26 EGGFM
+26 
-31 KKFIGTVLV
+31 GTV
-40 IVAICL
+40 
-46 LYGCSQTFNPDPE
+46 GPDSG
-59 AIEPD
+59 D
-64 TQTVE
+64 TDLDTPKVE
-69 VTSILITSESNVTEI
+69 VTSISITSDSNVTEI
-84 EEGATLQ
+84 EEGSTLQ

-105 VEWHSSDTD
+105 VEWLSSDTD

-132 LVITAKAKDGSNVTE
+132 LVITAKAKDGSNVTGV
-147 AFTLKI
+147 FTLTI
-153 KAAAPLPADSILRG
+153 KAAAPLPADSILKG

-178 TPADYLTLPNNRKG
+178 TPADYLTLPNNSKG
-192 NSTSSIITI
+192 YSTSSIITI

-212 SSSITNTSVF
+212 SSSITNTNVF
-222 HTDGDCTLVNNGTS
+222 HTDGNCSLVNNGTS
-236 TTFKYRDLEN
+236 TTFSYSDLRN
-246 IELVPGAELNLTLA
+246 KELVPGAELNLTLA

-273 SFVINDGAE
+273 SFVVNDGAE

-299 RPLLKLN
+299 EPLLKLN

-338 SAEVNLYRAIPY
+338 SAEVNLYKTIPY
-350 YTGSDYSIDEICQ
+350 YSGSDYSIDKICQ

-394 NLDEG
+394 NSDEG
-399 GFIFEVIFTYDYED
+399 GFIFEVIFTYDYKD
-413 CYGYKQDPI
+413 CYGEINKSHKQEPI
-422 YYTFYTEPGKE
+422 YYTFYTEPEKE
-433 PELVQETFKYKPL
+433 PELVQETFEYKPL

-457 TDSSS
+457 TDSYS

-472 TLTELDASYGYDSLR
+472 TLTELDASYGYESLSD
-487 VGDELYFNQRIIKG
+487 GDELYFNQRIINS

-519 SSETGIDFENAVK
+519 SSETGIDFTNAVK
-532 CGDVIYYADNDGLHT
+532 CGDVIYYADDRVLNGTGIDY
-547 DGSQDLH
+547 LH
-554 KIDLKTKQISRIQ
+554 KIDLKTNQISKVQ
-567 TNDSNSKYGVDK
+567 TNDESNYSVTK

-587 LYYNYTYGVYA
+587 LYYDYSYDVYA

-608 VSEDEGIR
+608 VSEDKGSR
-616 VFVYKDKAYMRLRL
+616 VFVYKDKAYMRLQL
-630 NDGDKY
+630 NDGYKY

-654 LLLEEYD
+654 LLLKEYD

-674 VFYGSSCCV
+674 VFYGGHSCV
-683 IYDGATVQSYE
+683 IYDGTTVQSYE

-708 KKGDS
+708 KKSDS
-713 ADVNGYTGKLSYFDG
+713 AGINGYTGKLSYFDG
-728 SSVKKLNEDLLYM
+728 SSVKECNNDLLYM
-741 NGYSDQVF
+741 DGYSDQDF
-749 KIHQTSGN
+749 KVHQTSGN
-757 KKIYYKGY
+757 KKIYYSGY
-765 NGSLISFDLTTQKTR
+765 NGSLISFDLSTQKTR

-786 NKNVTGSGDPFKDK
+786 NKNVTGSGNPFNDK
-800 CNPYIGFGD
+800 CKPYIGYEY

>member
-1 MGHWLL
+1 
-7 IVNKKD
+7 
-13 RKHIYGFK
+13 
-21 KKNKI
+21 
-26 EGGFM
+26 M

-46 LYGCSQTFNPDPE
+46 LYGCSEPLNPGPE
-59 AIEPD
+59 ATESD

-69 VTSILITSESNVTEI
+69 VTSISITSESNVKEI

-105 VEWHSSDTD
+105 VEWHSSDKD

-132 LVITAKAKDGSNVTE
+132 LVITAKAKDGSNVTGT
-147 AFTLKI
+147 FTLKI
-153 KAAAPLPADSILRG
+153 KAAATLPADSILRG

-178 TPADYLTLPNNRKG
+178 TPADYLTLPNNRSGYTNK
-192 NSTSSIITI
+192 SVLTI

-212 SSSITNTSVF
+212 SSSINSSVF
-222 HTDGDCTLVNNGTS
+222 HTSGNCSLVNNGTS
-236 TTFKYRDLEN
+236 TTFNYRDLEN
-246 IELVPGAELNLTLA
+246 IELVPGAELKLTLA

-273 SFVINDGAE
+273 SFVVNDGAE

-327 ENTAAYLPLNV
+327 ENTAAYLPRNV
-338 SAEVNLYRAIPY
+338 SAEVNLYKTIPY
-350 YTGSDYSIDEICQ
+350 YSGNTYSIDEICQ

-394 NLDEG
+394 NPDEG

-413 CYGYKQDPI
+413 CSGYKQDPI
-422 YYTFYTEPGKE
+422 YYTFYTEPEKE
-433 PELVQETFKYKPL
+433 PELVQETFNYMPL

-487 VGDELYFNQRIIKG
+487 VGDELYFNQRIIYSD
-501 NTEQWLYKLGSK
+501 TEQWLYKLGSK
-513 GLEKLA
+513 GLEKLT
-519 SSETGIDFENAVK
+519 SSETGIEFENAVK
-532 CGDVIYYADNDGLHT
+532 CGDVIYYADNGGLHT

-567 TNDSNSKYGVDK
+567 TNDKPNDKYHVTK

-587 LYYNYTYGVYA
+587 LYYDYSYNVYA

-608 VSEDEGIR
+608 VFEDEGCKP
-616 VFVYKDKAYMRLRL
+616 FVYKDKVYMRMRL

-636 YIINGTETP
+636 YIMNGTESP
-645 ELVENQLTA
+645 KLVENQLTA
-654 LLLEEYD
+654 LLLD
-661 YGGFEYYT
+661 YGEFKYYT

-674 VFYGSSCCV
+674 VFYKTNISDSSFCV
-683 IYDGATVQSYE
+683 IYDGTAVRSYE
-694 YDYIFRDGDSIYWI
+694 YNYIFRDGDSIYWI
-708 KKGDS
+708 KKSDS
-713 ADVNGYTGKLSYFDG
+713 AGDNGYTGKLSYFDG
-728 SSVKKLNEDLLYM
+728 SSVKELNEDLLYLY
-741 NGYSDQVF
+741 GYSDKVF

-757 KKIYYKGY
+757 KKIYYSGY
-765 NGSLISFDLTTQKTR
+765 NGSLISFDLTSQNTR

-818 FTAGGSLYSYRE
+818 FTARGSLYSYRE

>member
-1 MGHWLL
+1 
-7 IVNKKD
+7 
-13 RKHIYGFK
+13 
-21 KKNKI
+21 
-26 EGGFM
+26 M

-46 LYGCSQTFNPDPE
+46 LYGCSVPLKPGPE
-59 AIEPD
+59 ATESD
-64 TQTVE
+64 TQTVK
-69 VTSILITSESNVTEI
+69 VTSISITSESNVTEI
-84 EEGATLQ
+84 EEGSTLQ

-105 VEWHSSDTD
+105 VEWLSSAPD

-132 LVITAKAKDGSNVTE
+132 LVITAKAKDGSNVTGT
-147 AFTLKI
+147 FTLKI
-153 KAAAPLPADSILRG
+153 KAAATLPVDSILRG

-192 NSTSSIITI
+192 NTTSSIITI

-212 SSSITNTSVF
+212 SSSITNTNVF
-222 HTDGDCTLVNNGTS
+222 HTDGNCSLVNNGTS
-236 TTFKYRDLEN
+236 TTFNYSDLKN
-246 IELVPGAELNLTLA
+246 KELVPGAELNLTLA

-273 SFVINDGAE
+273 SFVVNDGAE

-299 RPLLKLN
+299 EPLLKLN

-338 SAEVNLYRAIPY
+338 SAEVNLYKTIPY
-350 YTGSDYSIDEICQ
+350 YSGSSYSIDKICQ

-399 GFIFEVIFTYDYED
+399 GFIFEVIFTYDYKD
-413 CYGYKQDPI
+413 CYGEIYESYKQEPI
-422 YYTFYTEPGKE
+422 YYTFYTVPEKE
-433 PELVQETFKYKPL
+433 PELVQETFNYKPL

-457 TDSSS
+457 TDSFSS
-462 RKLCVLNEDN
+462 KLCVLNEDN
-472 TLTELDASYGYDSLR
+472 TLTELDSSYGYVSLR
-487 VGDELYFNQRIIKG
+487 VGDELYFNQRIIHS
-501 NTEQWLYKLGSK
+501 NTEQWLYKLGSN

-519 SSETGIDFENAVK
+519 SSQTGIDFTNAVK
-532 CGDVIYYADNDGLHT
+532 CGDVIYYADDRVLH
-547 DGSQDLH
+547 GSGAEDLY
-554 KIDLKTKQISRIQ
+554 KIDLKTNQISQIQ
-567 TNDSNSKYGVDK
+567 TNDDDNPNFKYQVTK

-587 LYYNYTYGVYA
+587 LYYDFSHDVYA

-608 VSEDEGIR
+608 VSEDEGCKP
-616 VFVYKDKAYMRLRL
+616 FVYKDKAYMKLR
-630 NDGDKY
+630 DEGKY

-674 VFYGSSCCV
+674 VFYGSHSCV
-683 IYDGATVQSYE
+683 IYDGTTVQSYE

-708 KKGDS
+708 KKSDS
-713 ADVNGYTGKLSYFDG
+713 AGVNGYTGKLSYFDG
-728 SSVKKLNEDLLYM
+728 SSVKELNEDLLYM
-741 NGYSDQVF
+741 DGYSDQVF

-757 KKIYYKGY
+757 KKIYYSGY
-765 NGSLISFDLTTQKTR
+765 NRSLISFDLTTQKTR

-818 FTAGGSLYSYRE
+818 FTAGDSLYSYRE